1 MDRNE
6 YNFKIEEMRV
16 AVRNKDYER
25 AVQIADSLDYRREK
39 ANDILSLIADAY
51 EMAKQYDKA
60 KQALII
66 AYENTNTGRHLAYRL
81 CLLSA
86 KLQQFD
92 EAEEFYQDF
101 IELAPRDN
109 DKYILQYEMQ
119 KEKKA
124 PIEKLIEILEEY
136 IQEDMEEKWAYELA
150 KLYHEAGDEE
160 SCVDMCDEI
169 SLWFAEGKYV
179 NKAMELKK
187 LYRPLTKLQ
196 QERYDN
202 YRLGRK
208 PLQKIEKDERKE
220 NKQAG
225 DIEDNLSI
233 DNAISEDKEEESVS
247 VKITDEVIDERPS
260 IPFMIRKDNF
270 KESIRK
276 LKKPVMES
284 LHKSNDEKKDE
295 GESDKEDPATNKSDN
310 NLTEIKSDEV
320 TLPDNEVVEENK
332 DTFDSKEELNQQN
345 RKIEKEAQKE
355 NKSEQK
361 EPEQKEP
368 FAQQNNPDVQEIFV
382 KQNDPEMHE
391 ITFEDEFEKDELNLE
406 SEENSEVK
414 ENSESEENP
423 EVSENPESE
432 ENLESKE
439 NEFIVDEA
447 NIEESSKEKSDYS
460 AKETTDESDDKLDAE
475 KIAVESNSTEN
486 NVDKETETIL
496 DGNDNVDAIQGND
509 SDEQSLSEEDNA
521 SNNESVT
528 DDEEEDQIVKKQ
540 NTGQL
545 SIEEVLHKLQD
556 RGILK
561 ADTVE
566 KAVKALDEAENI
578 VEKTEE
584 DFEKINPDYKR
595 IQSIHE
601 GLGIDEEGNE
611 QEIEETETNNQDN
624 EQYFDEIEISNQGKE
639 IQHAGVSEFEN
650 PTHDKEL
657 GADHEKE
664 LDMVQRG
671 LESFAAEA
679 AADVFVPDV
688 DTDVIEEEIKFQTG
702 EISFGTMDLNE
713 IVNQS
718 AASERHTEKRINV
731 SSNDISDTVQLEK
744 HTSSI
749 PNMDNEMTEITMD
762 PIDFEK
768 TDNIEKSP
776 ETNEIPNF
784 DMEALEI
791 SEIEN
796 EAKATPNTDMET
808 LGDEEAVGETK
819 AIPNIDIE
827 ALEDEEAAGETKAIP
842 NIDIEALED
851 TEAAGETKAIPNINI
866 EIMEDTEAVGE
877 TKAIPNIDIEIMED
891 TEATGET
898 KAIPNIEEELEK
910 VAESEQTNVPTLDLE
925 FDMPEIISGTDDS
938 VLGNQLPEEDL
949 VNYDI
954 EETIQYEKEELEELN
969 NIIDSERMMNIEGEP
984 EELSEYEEP
993 EVVTEK
999 LPKKRLSELSADL
1012 EEIFNNDIID
1022 FRDMPAE
1029 ELERERRESILI
1041 SDIDKTMELERP
1053 KSISD
1058 LVKEAKENIISEE
1071 PEVLDEPLE
1080 ETVGEPESDTIDEF
1094 AAEST
1099 EPERESIEKMK
1110 NESTDEL
1117 ENESIEES
1125 EINST
1130 DESENESAETIEDYE
1145 TIDDVEEVEE
1155 SEEEPIEDFEEPE
1168 KDLVEEE
1175 LEEDS
1180 SENLNKYEPEE
1191 TKKSEMENVE
1201 IPELSAEMDKI
1212 AQEIES
1218 MPEIS
1223 IPELD
1228 IPKIEIP
1235 NLDLPDLSDEDALE
1249 LSDLTDVADSKE
1261 DSETKEDSESVDEL
1275 DDNDEVEDSK
1285 LKESLDESEEYV
1297 ESESEENSELDN
1309 EIELEQ
1315 EDDSKSEEDSTV
1327 EEKEEATEEVEPSE
1341 QKSEAAEEVEPSEQ
1355 KSDAVEEGRASEQ
1368 ETEPKSTEKE
1378 SGVKEEKYSLGTKI
1392 VTDED
1397 MKVFANY
1404 TNIEGLDD
1412 TIKYTI
1418 EKLVKEF
1425 VPDGNSSN
1433 GNIAISGDEKSG
1445 KTTLAI
1451 DIIKMVNA
1459 KRGRTGRRI
1468 AKVNAEVLN
1477 RRGFT
1482 AALNKL
1488 MGSDLIVE
1496 KATDLNSEQI
1506 DEIIKSAK
1514 LYTNDMLIVLEGG
1527 TDAMADMFDENEE
1540 LKQIFDYP
1548 ILIKTYNVKEWVA
1561 YGVQYAKDNGFN
1573 INEMG
1578 MLALFKAIDDWYG
1591 TKKEISQ
1598 KDVEQIL
1605 DAAMKRAKHKLG
1617 RKIVGIFKAKDK
1629 DDLQILKEADFNIK

>member
-101 IELAPRDN
+101 VELAPRDN

-119 KEKKA
+119 KAKKA
-124 PIEKLIEILEEY
+124 PIGKLIEILEKY

-160 SCVDMCDEI
+160 NCVDMCDEI

-233 DNAISEDKEEESVS
+233 DNAISEDKEKESVS
-247 VKITDEVIDERPS
+247 VKIADEVIDERPS

-276 LKKPVMES
+276 LKHPVIES
-284 LHKSNDEKKDE
+284 IHKSNDEKKAE
-295 GESDKEDPATNKSDN
+295 GE
-310 NLTEIKSDEV
+310 
-320 TLPDNEVVEENK
+320 
-332 DTFDSKEELNQQN
+332 
-345 RKIEKEAQKE
+345 
-355 NKSEQK
+355 SEQK
-361 EPEQKEP
+361 EL

-382 KQNDPEMHE
+382 EQNDPEMHE
-391 ITFEDEFEKDELNLE
+391 ITFEDEFEKDELELE
-406 SEENSEVK
+406 SE

-423 EVSENPESE
+423 EVNKNLESE

-460 AKETTDESDDKLDAE
+460 AKEATDESDGKLDVE
-475 KIAVESNSTEN
+475 KIAVESDSTEN
-486 NVDKETETIL
+486 NVDKEAETIL
-496 DGNDNVDAIQGND
+496 DGKENVDAIQEND
-509 SDEQSLSEEDNA
+509 SDEKSLSEEDNA
-521 SNNESVT
+521 SNNESIT
-528 DDEEEDQIVKKQ
+528 DDEEDQIVKKQ

-611 QEIEETETNNQDN
+611 QEIEDTETYNYDN

-718 AASERHTEKRINV
+718 AAPERHNEKRINV

-749 PNMDNEMTEITMD
+749 PNMDNEMTEITLD

-784 DMEALEI
+784 DIEALEDT
-791 SEIEN
+791 ETAGET
-796 EAKATPNTDMET
+796 KATPNTDMDT
-808 LGDEEAVGETK
+808 LGNEEVA
-819 AIPNIDIE
+819 
-827 ALEDEEAAGETKAIP
+827 
-842 NIDIEALED
+842 
-851 TEAAGETKAIPNINI
+851 
-866 EIMEDTEAVGE
+866 
-877 TKAIPNIDIEIMED
+877 
-891 TEATGET
+891 GET

-910 VAESEQTNVPTLDLE
+910 AAESEQTNVPTLDLE

-984 EELSEYEEP
+984 EKLPEYEEP

-1058 LVKEAKENIISEE
+1058 LVKEAEENIISEE
-1071 PEVLDEPLE
+1071 PELLDEPLE
-1080 ETVGEPESDTIDEF
+1080 ETVGESESDTIDED
-1094 AAEST
+1094 AVEST
-1099 EPERESIEKMK
+1099 EPEMK
-1110 NESTDEL
+1110 SLGKTENKPVDEL
-1117 ENESIEES
+1117 ENESTEEF

-1130 DESENESAETIEDYE
+1130 DESENEYAETIEDYE
-1145 TIDDVEEVEE
+1145 TIDDVEEVEDSEDEPIEDIEE
-1155 SEEEPIEDFEEPE
+1155 SEDESAEDFEEPKE
-1168 KDLVEEE
+1168 DLVEEE
-1175 LEEDS
+1175 LQEDS
-1180 SENLNKYEPEE
+1180 SENLTKDEPEE

-1201 IPELSAEMDKI
+1201 MLEVSAKMDKI

-1261 DSETKEDSESVDEL
+1261 DSEAKEDSESVDGM

-1285 LKESLDESEEYV
+1285 LKGSLDKSEDYV
-1297 ESESEENSELDN
+1297 ESEPEEVEPA
-1309 EIELEQ
+1309 EQ
-1315 EDDSKSEEDSTV
+1315 ESES
-1327 EEKEEATEEVEPSE
+1327 TEEVEPAE
-1341 QKSEAAEEVEPSEQ
+1341 QE
-1355 KSDAVEEGRASEQ
+1355 SDAVEEGKGSEQ
-1368 ETEPKSTEKE
+1368 ETEQKSAEKE
-1378 SGVKEEKYSLGTKI
+1378 SETKEEKDNSGTKI

-1459 KRGRTGRRI
+1459 KRGRAGRRI

-1514 LYTNDMLIVLEGG
+1514 LYTNDMLIVLEGE

-1605 DAAMKRAKHKLG
+1605 DVAIKRAKHKLG
-1617 RKIVGIFKAKDK
+1617 RKIVGIFKTKDK

>member
-101 IELAPRDN
+101 VELAPRDN

-119 KEKKA
+119 KAKKA
-124 PIEKLIEILEEY
+124 PIGKLIEILEKY

-208 PLQKIEKDERKE
+208 PLQKIEKDDRKE

-247 VKITDEVIDERPS
+247 VKIADEVIDERPS

-276 LKKPVMES
+276 LKHPVIES
-284 LHKSNDEKKDE
+284 IHKSNDEKKAE
-295 GESDKEDPATNKSDN
+295 GES
-310 NLTEIKSDEV
+310 
-320 TLPDNEVVEENK
+320 
-332 DTFDSKEELNQQN
+332 
-345 RKIEKEAQKE
+345 
-355 NKSEQK
+355 
-361 EPEQKEP
+361 EQKEP

-391 ITFEDEFEKDELNLE
+391 ITFEDEFEKDELELE
-406 SEENSEVK
+406 SE

-423 EVSENPESE
+423 EVNKNLESE

-460 AKETTDESDDKLDAE
+460 AKEATDESDGKLDVE
-475 KIAVESNSTEN
+475 KIAVENDSTEN
-486 NVDKETETIL
+486 NVDKEAETIF
-496 DGNDNVDAIQGND
+496 DGKENVDAIQEND
-509 SDEQSLSEEDNA
+509 SDEKSLSEEDNA
-521 SNNESVT
+521 SNNESIT
-528 DDEEEDQIVKKQ
+528 DDEEDQIVKKQ

-601 GLGIDEEGNE
+601 GLGIDEEGHE

-718 AASERHTEKRINV
+718 TAPERHNEKRINV

-749 PNMDNEMTEITMD
+749 PNMDNEMTEITLD

-784 DMEALEI
+784 DIEALEDT
-791 SEIEN
+791 ETAGET
-796 EAKATPNTDMET
+796 KATPNTDMDT
-808 LGDEEAVGETK
+808 LGNEEAVGETK
-819 AIPNIDIE
+819 VIPNIDIE
-827 ALEDEEAAGETKAIP
+827 ALEDEEVAGETKAVP

-851 TEAAGETKAIPNINI
+851 EEVTGETKATPNTD
-866 EIMEDTEAVGE
+866 MDTLGNEEVA
-877 TKAIPNIDIEIMED
+877 
-891 TEATGET
+891 GET

-910 VAESEQTNVPTLDLE
+910 AAESEQTNVPTLDLE

-984 EELSEYEEP
+984 EELPEYEEP

-1058 LVKEAKENIISEE
+1058 LVKEAEENIISEE
-1071 PEVLDEPLE
+1071 PELLDEPLE
-1080 ETVGEPESDTIDEF
+1080 ETVGESESDTIDED
-1094 AAEST
+1094 AVEST
-1099 EPERESIEKMK
+1099 EPGMESLGKTENKPV
-1110 NESTDEL
+1110 DEL
-1117 ENESIEES
+1117 ENESTEEF

-1145 TIDDVEEVEE
+1145 TIDDVEEVEDSEDEPIEDIEE
-1155 SEEEPIEDFEEPE
+1155 SEDESAEDFEEPKE
-1168 KDLVEEE
+1168 DLVEEE
-1175 LEEDS
+1175 LQEDS
-1180 SENLNKYEPEE
+1180 SENLTKDEPEE

-1201 IPELSAEMDKI
+1201 MPEVSAKMDKI

-1223 IPELD
+1223 IPGLD

-1261 DSETKEDSESVDEL
+1261 DSEAKEDSESVDGL

-1285 LKESLDESEEYV
+1285 LKGSLDKSEDYV
-1297 ESESEENSELDN
+1297 ESEPEEVEPA
-1309 EIELEQ
+1309 EQ
-1315 EDDSKSEEDSTV
+1315 ESES
-1327 EEKEEATEEVEPSE
+1327 TEEVEPAE
-1341 QKSEAAEEVEPSEQ
+1341 QE
-1355 KSDAVEEGRASEQ
+1355 SDAVEEGKDSEQ
-1368 ETEPKSTEKE
+1368 ETEQKSAEKE
-1378 SGVKEEKYSLGTKI
+1378 SETKEEKDNSGTKI

-1459 KRGRTGRRI
+1459 KRGRAGRRI

-1514 LYTNDMLIVLEGG
+1514 LYTNDMLIVLEGE

-1605 DAAMKRAKHKLG
+1605 DAAIKRAKHKLG
-1617 RKIVGIFKAKDK
+1617 RKIVGIFKTKDK

>member
-101 IELAPRDN
+101 VELAPRDN

-119 KEKKA
+119 KAKKA
-124 PIEKLIEILEEY
+124 PIGKLIEILEKY

-160 SCVDMCDEI
+160 NCVDMCDEI

-233 DNAISEDKEEESVS
+233 DNAISEDKEKESVS
-247 VKITDEVIDERPS
+247 VKIADEVIDERPS

-276 LKKPVMES
+276 LKHPVIES
-284 LHKSNDEKKDE
+284 IHKSNDEKKAE
-295 GESDKEDPATNKSDN
+295 GE
-310 NLTEIKSDEV
+310 
-320 TLPDNEVVEENK
+320 
-332 DTFDSKEELNQQN
+332 
-345 RKIEKEAQKE
+345 
-355 NKSEQK
+355 SEQK
-361 EPEQKEP
+361 EL

-382 KQNDPEMHE
+382 EQNDPEMHE
-391 ITFEDEFEKDELNLE
+391 ITFEDEFEKDELELE
-406 SEENSEVK
+406 SE

-423 EVSENPESE
+423 EVNKNLESE

-460 AKETTDESDDKLDAE
+460 AKEATDESDGKLDVE
-475 KIAVESNSTEN
+475 KIAVESDSTEN
-486 NVDKETETIL
+486 NVDKEAETIL
-496 DGNDNVDAIQGND
+496 DGKENVDAIQEND
-509 SDEQSLSEEDNA
+509 SDEKSLSEEDNA
-521 SNNESVT
+521 SNNESIT
-528 DDEEEDQIVKKQ
+528 DDEEDQIVKKQ

-611 QEIEETETNNQDN
+611 QEIEDTETYNYDN

-718 AASERHTEKRINV
+718 AAPERHNEKRINV

-749 PNMDNEMTEITMD
+749 PNMDNEMTEITLD

-784 DMEALEI
+784 DIEALEDT
-791 SEIEN
+791 ETAGET
-796 EAKATPNTDMET
+796 KATPNTDMDT
-808 LGDEEAVGETK
+808 LGNEEAVGETK
-819 AIPNIDIE
+819 VIPNIDIE
-827 ALEDEEAAGETKAIP
+827 ALEDEEVAGETKATP
-842 NIDIEALED
+842 NTDMD
-851 TEAAGETKAIPNINI
+851 TLGNEEVA
-866 EIMEDTEAVGE
+866 
-877 TKAIPNIDIEIMED
+877 
-891 TEATGET
+891 GET

-910 VAESEQTNVPTLDLE
+910 AAESEQTNVPTLDLE

-984 EELSEYEEP
+984 EKLPEYEEP

-1058 LVKEAKENIISEE
+1058 LVKEAEENIISEE
-1071 PEVLDEPLE
+1071 PELLDEPLE
-1080 ETVGEPESDTIDEF
+1080 ETVGESESDTIDED
-1094 AAEST
+1094 AVEST
-1099 EPERESIEKMK
+1099 EPEMESLGKTENKPV
-1110 NESTDEL
+1110 DEL
-1117 ENESIEES
+1117 ENESTEEF

-1130 DESENESAETIEDYE
+1130 DESENESAETIEDSE
-1145 TIDDVEEVEE
+1145 TIDDVEEVEDSEDEPIEDIEE
-1155 SEEEPIEDFEEPE
+1155 SEDESVEDFEEPKE
-1168 KDLVEEE
+1168 DLVEEE
-1175 LEEDS
+1175 LQEDS
-1180 SENLNKYEPEE
+1180 SENLTKDEPEE

-1201 IPELSAEMDKI
+1201 MPEVSAEMDKI

-1261 DSETKEDSESVDEL
+1261 DSEAKEDSESVDGL

-1285 LKESLDESEEYV
+1285 LKGSLDKSEDYV
-1297 ESESEENSELDN
+1297 ESEPEE
-1309 EIELEQ
+1309 
-1315 EDDSKSEEDSTV
+1315 V
-1327 EEKEEATEEVEPSE
+1327 ETAEKESESTEEVEPAE
-1341 QKSEAAEEVEPSEQ
+1341 QE
-1355 KSDAVEEGRASEQ
+1355 SDAVEEGKGSEQ
-1368 ETEPKSTEKE
+1368 ETEQKSAEKE
-1378 SGVKEEKYSLGTKI
+1378 SETKEEKDNSGTKI

-1605 DAAMKRAKHKLG
+1605 DAAIKRAKHKLG

>member
-101 IELAPRDN
+101 VELAPRDN

-119 KEKKA
+119 KAKKA
-124 PIEKLIEILEEY
+124 PIGKLIEILEKY

-160 SCVDMCDEI
+160 NCVDMCDEI

-233 DNAISEDKEEESVS
+233 DNAISEDKEKESVS
-247 VKITDEVIDERPS
+247 VKIADEVIDERPS

-276 LKKPVMES
+276 LKHPVIES
-284 LHKSNDEKKDE
+284 IHKSNDEKKAE
-295 GESDKEDPATNKSDN
+295 GE
-310 NLTEIKSDEV
+310 
-320 TLPDNEVVEENK
+320 
-332 DTFDSKEELNQQN
+332 
-345 RKIEKEAQKE
+345 
-355 NKSEQK
+355 SEQK
-361 EPEQKEP
+361 EL

-382 KQNDPEMHE
+382 EQNDPEMHE
-391 ITFEDEFEKDELNLE
+391 ITFEDEFEKDELELE
-406 SEENSEVK
+406 SE

-423 EVSENPESE
+423 EVNKNLESE

-460 AKETTDESDDKLDAE
+460 AKEATDESDGKLDVE
-475 KIAVESNSTEN
+475 KIAVESDSTEN
-486 NVDKETETIL
+486 NVDKEAETIL
-496 DGNDNVDAIQGND
+496 DGKENVDAIQEND
-509 SDEQSLSEEDNA
+509 SDEKSLSEEDNA
-521 SNNESVT
+521 SNNESIT
-528 DDEEEDQIVKKQ
+528 DDEEDQIVKKQ

-611 QEIEETETNNQDN
+611 QEIEDTETYNYDN

-718 AASERHTEKRINV
+718 AAPERHNEKRINV

-749 PNMDNEMTEITMD
+749 PNMDNEMTEITLD

-784 DMEALEI
+784 DIEALEDT
-791 SEIEN
+791 ETAGET
-796 EAKATPNTDMET
+796 KATPNTDMDT
-808 LGDEEAVGETK
+808 LGNEEAVGETKVIPNIDIEALEDEEVAGETK

-827 ALEDEEAAGETKAIP
+827 ALEDEEVTGETKATP
-842 NIDIEALED
+842 NTDMD
-851 TEAAGETKAIPNINI
+851 TLGNEEVA
-866 EIMEDTEAVGE
+866 
-877 TKAIPNIDIEIMED
+877 
-891 TEATGET
+891 GET

-910 VAESEQTNVPTLDLE
+910 AAESEQTNVPTLDLE

-984 EELSEYEEP
+984 EKLPEYEEP

-1058 LVKEAKENIISEE
+1058 LVKEAEENIISEE
-1071 PEVLDEPLE
+1071 PELLDEPLE
-1080 ETVGEPESDTIDEF
+1080 ETVGESESDTIDED
-1094 AAEST
+1094 AVEST
-1099 EPERESIEKMK
+1099 EPEMK
-1110 NESTDEL
+1110 SLGKTENKPVDEL
-1117 ENESIEES
+1117 ENESTEEF

-1130 DESENESAETIEDYE
+1130 DESENEYAETIEDYE
-1145 TIDDVEEVEE
+1145 TIDDVEEVEDSEDEPIEDIEE
-1155 SEEEPIEDFEEPE
+1155 SEDESAEDFEEPKE
-1168 KDLVEEE
+1168 DLVEEE
-1175 LEEDS
+1175 LQEDS
-1180 SENLNKYEPEE
+1180 SENLTKDEPEE

-1201 IPELSAEMDKI
+1201 MLEVSAEMDKI

-1261 DSETKEDSESVDEL
+1261 DSEAKEDSESVDGM

-1285 LKESLDESEEYV
+1285 LKGSLDKSEDYV
-1297 ESESEENSELDN
+1297 ESEPEEVEPA
-1309 EIELEQ
+1309 EQ
-1315 EDDSKSEEDSTV
+1315 ESES
-1327 EEKEEATEEVEPSE
+1327 TEEVEPAE
-1341 QKSEAAEEVEPSEQ
+1341 QE
-1355 KSDAVEEGRASEQ
+1355 SDAVEEGKGSEQ
-1368 ETEPKSTEKE
+1368 ETEQKSAEKE
-1378 SGVKEEKYSLGTKI
+1378 SETKEEKDNSGTKI

-1468 AKVNAEVLN
+1468 AKVNAEV
-1477 RRGFT
+1477 
-1482 AALNKL
+1482 
-1488 MGSDLIVE
+1488 
-1496 KATDLNSEQI
+1496 
-1506 DEIIKSAK
+1506 
-1514 LYTNDMLIVLEGG
+1514 
-1527 TDAMADMFDENEE
+1527 
-1540 LKQIFDYP
+1540 
-1548 ILIKTYNVKEWVA
+1548 
-1561 YGVQYAKDNGFN
+1561 
-1573 INEMG
+1573 
-1578 MLALFKAIDDWYG
+1578 
-1591 TKKEISQ
+1591 
-1598 KDVEQIL
+1598 
-1605 DAAMKRAKHKLG
+1605 
-1617 RKIVGIFKAKDK
+1617 
-1629 DDLQILKEADFNIK
+1629 

>member
-101 IELAPRDN
+101 VELAPRDN

-119 KEKKA
+119 KAKKA
-124 PIEKLIEILEEY
+124 PIGKLIEILEKY

-208 PLQKIEKDERKE
+208 PLQKIEKDDRKE

-247 VKITDEVIDERPS
+247 VKIADEVIDERPS

-276 LKKPVMES
+276 LKHPVIES
-284 LHKSNDEKKDE
+284 IHKSNDEKKAE
-295 GESDKEDPATNKSDN
+295 GE
-310 NLTEIKSDEV
+310 L
-320 TLPDNEVVEENK
+320 
-332 DTFDSKEELNQQN
+332 
-345 RKIEKEAQKE
+345 
-355 NKSEQK
+355 
-361 EPEQKEP
+361 EQKEP

-391 ITFEDEFEKDELNLE
+391 ITFEDEFEKDELELE
-406 SEENSEVK
+406 SEG
-414 ENSESEENP
+414 NSESEENP
-423 EVSENPESE
+423 EVNKNLESE

-460 AKETTDESDDKLDAE
+460 AKETTDESDGKLDVE
-475 KIAVESNSTEN
+475 KIAVESDSTEN
-486 NVDKETETIL
+486 NVDKEAETIF
-496 DGNDNVDAIQGND
+496 DGKENVDAIQEND
-509 SDEQSLSEEDNA
+509 SDEKSLSEEDNA
-521 SNNESVT
+521 SNNESIT
-528 DDEEEDQIVKKQ
+528 DDEEDQIVKKQ

-584 DFEKINPDYKR
+584 DFGKINPDYKR

-601 GLGIDEEGNE
+601 GLGIDEEGHE

-718 AASERHTEKRINV
+718 TAPERHNEKRINV

-749 PNMDNEMTEITMD
+749 PNMDNEMTEITLD

-776 ETNEIPNF
+776 ETNEIPKF
-784 DMEALEI
+784 DIEALEDT
-791 SEIEN
+791 ETAGET
-796 EAKATPNTDMET
+796 KATPNTDMDT
-808 LGDEEAVGETK
+808 LGNEEAVGETKVIPNIDIEALEDEEVAGETK

-827 ALEDEEAAGETKAIP
+827 ALEDEKVTGETKATP
-842 NIDIEALED
+842 NTDMD
-851 TEAAGETKAIPNINI
+851 TLGNEEVA
-866 EIMEDTEAVGE
+866 
-877 TKAIPNIDIEIMED
+877 
-891 TEATGET
+891 GET

-910 VAESEQTNVPTLDLE
+910 AAESEQTNVPTLDLE

-984 EELSEYEEP
+984 EELPEYEEP

-1058 LVKEAKENIISEE
+1058 LVKEAEENIIFEE
-1071 PEVLDEPLE
+1071 PELLDEPLE
-1080 ETVGEPESDTIDEF
+1080 ETVGESESDTIDED
-1094 AAEST
+1094 AVEST
-1099 EPERESIEKMK
+1099 EPGMESLGKTENKPV
-1110 NESTDEL
+1110 DEL
-1117 ENESIEES
+1117 ENESTEEF

-1145 TIDDVEEVEE
+1145 TIDDVEEVEDSEDEPIEDIEE
-1155 SEEEPIEDFEEPE
+1155 SEDESAEDFEEPKE
-1168 KDLVEEE
+1168 DLVEEE
-1175 LEEDS
+1175 LQEDS
-1180 SENLNKYEPEE
+1180 SENLTKDEPEE

-1201 IPELSAEMDKI
+1201 MPEVSAKMDKI

-1223 IPELD
+1223 IPGLD

-1261 DSETKEDSESVDEL
+1261 DSEAKEDSESVDGL

-1285 LKESLDESEEYV
+1285 LKGSLDKSEDYV
-1297 ESESEENSELDN
+1297 ESEPEEVEPA
-1309 EIELEQ
+1309 EQ
-1315 EDDSKSEEDSTV
+1315 ESES
-1327 EEKEEATEEVEPSE
+1327 TEEVEPAE
-1341 QKSEAAEEVEPSEQ
+1341 QE
-1355 KSDAVEEGRASEQ
+1355 SDAVEEGKDSEQ
-1368 ETEPKSTEKE
+1368 ETEQKSAEKE
-1378 SGVKEEKYSLGTKI
+1378 SETKEEKDNSGTKI

-1459 KRGRTGRRI
+1459 KRGRAGRRI

-1514 LYTNDMLIVLEGG
+1514 LYTNDMLIVLEGE

-1605 DAAMKRAKHKLG
+1605 DVAIKRAKHKLG
-1617 RKIVGIFKAKDK
+1617 RKIVGIFKTKDK

>member
-101 IELAPRDN
+101 VELAPRDN

-119 KEKKA
+119 KAKKA
-124 PIEKLIEILEEY
+124 PIGKLIEILEKY

-160 SCVDMCDEI
+160 NCVDMCDEI

-233 DNAISEDKEEESVS
+233 DNAISEDKEKESVS
-247 VKITDEVIDERPS
+247 VKIADEVIDERPS

-276 LKKPVMES
+276 LKHPVIES
-284 LHKSNDEKKDE
+284 IHKSNDEKKAE
-295 GESDKEDPATNKSDN
+295 GE
-310 NLTEIKSDEV
+310 
-320 TLPDNEVVEENK
+320 
-332 DTFDSKEELNQQN
+332 
-345 RKIEKEAQKE
+345 
-355 NKSEQK
+355 SEQK
-361 EPEQKEP
+361 EL

-382 KQNDPEMHE
+382 EQNDPEMHE
-391 ITFEDEFEKDELNLE
+391 ITFEDEFEKDELELE
-406 SEENSEVK
+406 SE

-423 EVSENPESE
+423 EVNKNLESE

-460 AKETTDESDDKLDAE
+460 AKEATDESDGKLDVE
-475 KIAVESNSTEN
+475 KIAVESDSTEN
-486 NVDKETETIL
+486 NVDKEAETIL
-496 DGNDNVDAIQGND
+496 DGKENVDAIQEND
-509 SDEQSLSEEDNA
+509 SDEKSLSEEDNA
-521 SNNESVT
+521 SNNESIT
-528 DDEEEDQIVKKQ
+528 DDEEDQIVKKQ

-611 QEIEETETNNQDN
+611 QEIEDTETYNYDN

-718 AASERHTEKRINV
+718 AAPERHNEKRINV

-749 PNMDNEMTEITMD
+749 PNMDNEMTEITLD

-784 DMEALEI
+784 DIEALEDT
-791 SEIEN
+791 ETEG
-796 EAKATPNTDMET
+796 ETKATPNTDMDT
-808 LGDEEAVGETK
+808 LGNEEAVGETNEIPNFDIEALEDTETEGETKATPNTDMDTLGNEEAVGETK
-819 AIPNIDIE
+819 VIPNIDIE
-827 ALEDEEAAGETKAIP
+827 ALEDEEVA
-842 NIDIEALED
+842 
-851 TEAAGETKAIPNINI
+851 
-866 EIMEDTEAVGE
+866 
-877 TKAIPNIDIEIMED
+877 
-891 TEATGET
+891 GET

-910 VAESEQTNVPTLDLE
+910 AAESEQTNVPTLDLE

-984 EELSEYEEP
+984 EELPEYEEP

-1058 LVKEAKENIISEE
+1058 LVKEAEENIISEE
-1071 PEVLDEPLE
+1071 PELLDEPLE
-1080 ETVGEPESDTIDEF
+1080 ETVGESESDTIDED
-1094 AAEST
+1094 AVEST
-1099 EPERESIEKMK
+1099 EPEMESLGKTENKPV
-1110 NESTDEL
+1110 DEL
-1117 ENESIEES
+1117 ENESTEEF

-1145 TIDDVEEVEE
+1145 TIDDVEEVED
-1155 SEEEPIEDFEEPE
+1155 SEDEPIEDIEELEDESAEDFEEPKE
-1168 KDLVEEE
+1168 DLVEEE
-1175 LEEDS
+1175 LQEDS
-1180 SENLNKYEPEE
+1180 SENLTKDEPEE

-1201 IPELSAEMDKI
+1201 MPEVSAKMDKI

-1261 DSETKEDSESVDEL
+1261 DSEAKEDSESVDGL

-1285 LKESLDESEEYV
+1285 LKGSLDKSEDYV
-1297 ESESEENSELDN
+1297 ESEPEEVEPA
-1309 EIELEQ
+1309 EQ
-1315 EDDSKSEEDSTV
+1315 ESES
-1327 EEKEEATEEVEPSE
+1327 TEEVEPAE
-1341 QKSEAAEEVEPSEQ
+1341 QE
-1355 KSDAVEEGRASEQ
+1355 SDAVEEGKDSEQ
-1368 ETEPKSTEKE
+1368 ETEQKSAEKE
-1378 SGVKEEKYSLGTKI
+1378 SETKEEKDNSGTKI

-1459 KRGRTGRRI
+1459 KRGRAGRRI

-1514 LYTNDMLIVLEGG
+1514 LYTNDMLIVLEGE

-1605 DAAMKRAKHKLG
+1605 DAAIKRAKHKLG

>member
-1 MDRNE
+1 M
-6 YNFKIEEMRV
+6 
-16 AVRNKDYER
+16 
-25 AVQIADSLDYRREK
+25 
-39 ANDILSLIADAY
+39 
-51 EMAKQYDKA
+51 
-60 KQALII
+60 
-66 AYENTNTGRHLAYRL
+66 
-81 CLLSA
+81 
-86 KLQQFD
+86 
-92 EAEEFYQDF
+92 
-101 IELAPRDN
+101 
-109 DKYILQYEMQ
+109 
-119 KEKKA
+119 
-124 PIEKLIEILEEY
+124 
-136 IQEDMEEKWAYELA
+136 
-150 KLYHEAGDEE
+150 
-160 SCVDMCDEI
+160 
-169 SLWFAEGKYV
+169 
-179 NKAMELKK
+179 
-187 LYRPLTKLQ
+187 
-196 QERYDN
+196 
-202 YRLGRK
+202 
-208 PLQKIEKDERKE
+208 
-220 NKQAG
+220 
-225 DIEDNLSI
+225 
-233 DNAISEDKEEESVS
+233 
-247 VKITDEVIDERPS
+247 
-260 IPFMIRKDNF
+260 
-270 KESIRK
+270 
-276 LKKPVMES
+276 
-284 LHKSNDEKKDE
+284 
-295 GESDKEDPATNKSDN
+295 
-310 NLTEIKSDEV
+310 
-320 TLPDNEVVEENK
+320 
-332 DTFDSKEELNQQN
+332 
-345 RKIEKEAQKE
+345 
-355 NKSEQK
+355 
-361 EPEQKEP
+361 
-368 FAQQNNPDVQEIFV
+368 
-382 KQNDPEMHE
+382 
-391 ITFEDEFEKDELNLE
+391 
-406 SEENSEVK
+406 
-414 ENSESEENP
+414 
-423 EVSENPESE
+423 ESE

-460 AKETTDESDDKLDAE
+460 AKEATDESDGKLDVE
-475 KIAVESNSTEN
+475 KIAVENDSTEN
-486 NVDKETETIL
+486 NVDKEAETIF
-496 DGNDNVDAIQGND
+496 DGKENVDAIQEND
-509 SDEQSLSEEDNA
+509 SDEKSLSEEDNA
-521 SNNESVT
+521 SNNESIT
-528 DDEEEDQIVKKQ
+528 DDEEDQIVKKQ

-601 GLGIDEEGNE
+601 GLGIDEEGHE

-718 AASERHTEKRINV
+718 TAPERHNEKRINV

-749 PNMDNEMTEITMD
+749 PNMDNEMTEITLD

-784 DMEALEI
+784 DIEALEDT
-791 SEIEN
+791 ETAGET
-796 EAKATPNTDMET
+796 KATPNTDMDT
-808 LGDEEAVGETK
+808 LGNEEVA
-819 AIPNIDIE
+819 
-827 ALEDEEAAGETKAIP
+827 
-842 NIDIEALED
+842 
-851 TEAAGETKAIPNINI
+851 
-866 EIMEDTEAVGE
+866 
-877 TKAIPNIDIEIMED
+877 
-891 TEATGET
+891 GET

-910 VAESEQTNVPTLDLE
+910 AAESEQTNVPTLDLE

-984 EELSEYEEP
+984 EELPEYEEP

-1058 LVKEAKENIISEE
+1058 LVKEAEENIISEE
-1071 PEVLDEPLE
+1071 PELLDEPLE
-1080 ETVGEPESDTIDEF
+1080 ETVGESESDTIDED
-1094 AAEST
+1094 AVEST
-1099 EPERESIEKMK
+1099 EPGMESLGKTENKPV
-1110 NESTDEL
+1110 DEL
-1117 ENESIEES
+1117 ENESTEEF

-1145 TIDDVEEVEE
+1145 TIDDVEEVEDSEDEPIEDIEE
-1155 SEEEPIEDFEEPE
+1155 SEDESAEDFEEPKE
-1168 KDLVEEE
+1168 DLVEEE
-1175 LEEDS
+1175 LQEDS
-1180 SENLNKYEPEE
+1180 SENLTKDEPEE

-1201 IPELSAEMDKI
+1201 MPEVSAKMAKI

-1223 IPELD
+1223 IPGLD

-1261 DSETKEDSESVDEL
+1261 DSEAKEDSESVDGL

-1285 LKESLDESEEYV
+1285 LKGSLDKSEDYV
-1297 ESESEENSELDN
+1297 ESEPEEVEPA
-1309 EIELEQ
+1309 EQ
-1315 EDDSKSEEDSTV
+1315 ESES
-1327 EEKEEATEEVEPSE
+1327 TEEVEPAE
-1341 QKSEAAEEVEPSEQ
+1341 QE
-1355 KSDAVEEGRASEQ
+1355 SDAVEEGKDSEQ
-1368 ETEPKSTEKE
+1368 ETEQKSAEKE
-1378 SGVKEEKYSLGTKI
+1378 SETKEEKDNSGTKI

-1459 KRGRTGRRI
+1459 KRGRAGRRI

-1514 LYTNDMLIVLEGG
+1514 LYTNDMLIVLEGE

-1605 DAAMKRAKHKLG
+1605 DAAIKRAKHKLG
-1617 RKIVGIFKAKDK
+1617 RKIVGIFKTKDK

>member
-101 IELAPRDN
+101 VELAPRDN

-119 KEKKA
+119 KAKKA
-124 PIEKLIEILEEY
+124 PIGKLIEILEKY

-160 SCVDMCDEI
+160 NCVDMCDEI

-233 DNAISEDKEEESVS
+233 DNAISEDKEKESVS
-247 VKITDEVIDERPS
+247 VKIADEVIDERPS

-276 LKKPVMES
+276 LKHPVIES
-284 LHKSNDEKKDE
+284 IHKSNDEKKAE
-295 GESDKEDPATNKSDN
+295 GE
-310 NLTEIKSDEV
+310 
-320 TLPDNEVVEENK
+320 
-332 DTFDSKEELNQQN
+332 
-345 RKIEKEAQKE
+345 
-355 NKSEQK
+355 SEQK
-361 EPEQKEP
+361 EL

-382 KQNDPEMHE
+382 EQNDPEMHE
-391 ITFEDEFEKDELNLE
+391 ITFEDEFEKDELELE
-406 SEENSEVK
+406 SE

-423 EVSENPESE
+423 EVNKNLESE

-460 AKETTDESDDKLDAE
+460 AKEATDESDGKLDVE
-475 KIAVESNSTEN
+475 KIAVESDSTEN
-486 NVDKETETIL
+486 NVDKEAETIL
-496 DGNDNVDAIQGND
+496 DGKENVDAIQEND
-509 SDEQSLSEEDNA
+509 SDEKSLSEEDNA
-521 SNNESVT
+521 SNNESIT
-528 DDEEEDQIVKKQ
+528 DDEEDQIVKKQ

-611 QEIEETETNNQDN
+611 QEIEDTETYNYDN

-718 AASERHTEKRINV
+718 AAPERHNEKRINV

-749 PNMDNEMTEITMD
+749 PNMDNEMTEITLD

-784 DMEALEI
+784 DIEALEDT
-791 SEIEN
+791 ETAGET
-796 EAKATPNTDMET
+796 KATPNTDMDT
-808 LGDEEAVGETK
+808 LGNEEAVGETK
-819 AIPNIDIE
+819 VIPNIDIE
-827 ALEDEEAAGETKAIP
+827 ALEDEEVTGETKATP
-842 NIDIEALED
+842 NTDMD
-851 TEAAGETKAIPNINI
+851 TLGNEEVA
-866 EIMEDTEAVGE
+866 
-877 TKAIPNIDIEIMED
+877 
-891 TEATGET
+891 GET

-910 VAESEQTNVPTLDLE
+910 AAESEQTNVPTLDLE

-984 EELSEYEEP
+984 EKLPEYEEP

-1058 LVKEAKENIISEE
+1058 LVKEAEENIISEE
-1071 PEVLDEPLE
+1071 PELLDEPLE
-1080 ETVGEPESDTIDEF
+1080 ETVGESESDTIDED
-1094 AAEST
+1094 AVEST
-1099 EPERESIEKMK
+1099 EPEMK
-1110 NESTDEL
+1110 SLGKTENKPVDEL
-1117 ENESIEES
+1117 ENESTEEF

-1130 DESENESAETIEDYE
+1130 DESENEYAETIEDYE
-1145 TIDDVEEVEE
+1145 TIDDVEEVEDSEDEPIEDIEE
-1155 SEEEPIEDFEEPE
+1155 SEDESAEDFEEPKE
-1168 KDLVEEE
+1168 DLVEEE
-1175 LEEDS
+1175 LQEDS
-1180 SENLNKYEPEE
+1180 SENLTKDEPEE

-1201 IPELSAEMDKI
+1201 MLEVSAKMDKI

-1261 DSETKEDSESVDEL
+1261 DSEAKEDSESVDGM

-1285 LKESLDESEEYV
+1285 LKGSLDKSEDYV
-1297 ESESEENSELDN
+1297 ESEPEEVEPA
-1309 EIELEQ
+1309 EQ
-1315 EDDSKSEEDSTV
+1315 ESES
-1327 EEKEEATEEVEPSE
+1327 TEEVEPAE
-1341 QKSEAAEEVEPSEQ
+1341 QE
-1355 KSDAVEEGRASEQ
+1355 SDAVEEGKGSEQ
-1368 ETEPKSTEKE
+1368 ETEQKSAEKE
-1378 SGVKEEKYSLGTKI
+1378 SETKEEKDNSGTKI

-1459 KRGRTGRRI
+1459 KRGRAGRRI

-1514 LYTNDMLIVLEGG
+1514 LYTNDMLIVLEGE

-1605 DAAMKRAKHKLG
+1605 DAAIKRAKHKLG
-1617 RKIVGIFKAKDK
+1617 RKIVGIFKTKDK

>member
-101 IELAPRDN
+101 VELAPRDN

-119 KEKKA
+119 KAKKA
-124 PIEKLIEILEEY
+124 PIGKLIEILEKY

-160 SCVDMCDEI
+160 NCVDMCDEI

-233 DNAISEDKEEESVS
+233 DNAISEDKEKESVS
-247 VKITDEVIDERPS
+247 VKIADEVIDERPS

-276 LKKPVMES
+276 LKHPVIES
-284 LHKSNDEKKDE
+284 IHKSNDEKKAE
-295 GESDKEDPATNKSDN
+295 GE
-310 NLTEIKSDEV
+310 
-320 TLPDNEVVEENK
+320 
-332 DTFDSKEELNQQN
+332 
-345 RKIEKEAQKE
+345 
-355 NKSEQK
+355 SEQK
-361 EPEQKEP
+361 EL

-382 KQNDPEMHE
+382 EQNDPEMHE
-391 ITFEDEFEKDELNLE
+391 ITFEDEFEKDELELE
-406 SEENSEVK
+406 SE

-423 EVSENPESE
+423 EVNKNLESE

-460 AKETTDESDDKLDAE
+460 AKEATDESDGKLDVE
-475 KIAVESNSTEN
+475 KIAVESDSTEN
-486 NVDKETETIL
+486 NVDKEAETIL
-496 DGNDNVDAIQGND
+496 DGKENVDAIQEND
-509 SDEQSLSEEDNA
+509 SDEKSLSEEDNA
-521 SNNESVT
+521 SNNESIT
-528 DDEEEDQIVKKQ
+528 DDEEDQIVKKQ

-611 QEIEETETNNQDN
+611 QEIEDTETYNYDN

-718 AASERHTEKRINV
+718 AAPERHNEKRINV

-749 PNMDNEMTEITMD
+749 PNMDNEMTEITLD

-784 DMEALEI
+784 DIEALEDT
-791 SEIEN
+791 ETAGET
-796 EAKATPNTDMET
+796 KATPNTDMDT
-808 LGDEEAVGETK
+808 LGNEEAVGETKVIPNIDIEALEDEEVAGETK

-827 ALEDEEAAGETKAIP
+827 ALEDEEVTGETKATP
-842 NIDIEALED
+842 NTDMD
-851 TEAAGETKAIPNINI
+851 TLGNEEVA
-866 EIMEDTEAVGE
+866 
-877 TKAIPNIDIEIMED
+877 
-891 TEATGET
+891 GET

-910 VAESEQTNVPTLDLE
+910 AAESEQTNVPTLDLE

-984 EELSEYEEP
+984 EKLPEYEEP

-1058 LVKEAKENIISEE
+1058 LVKEAEENIISEE
-1071 PEVLDEPLE
+1071 PELLDEPLE
-1080 ETVGEPESDTIDEF
+1080 ETVGESESDTIDED
-1094 AAEST
+1094 AVEST
-1099 EPERESIEKMK
+1099 EPEMK
-1110 NESTDEL
+1110 SLGKTENKPVDEL
-1117 ENESIEES
+1117 ENESTEEF

-1130 DESENESAETIEDYE
+1130 DESENEYAETIEDYE
-1145 TIDDVEEVEE
+1145 TIDDVEEVEDSEDEPIEDIEE
-1155 SEEEPIEDFEEPE
+1155 SEDESAEDFEEPKE
-1168 KDLVEEE
+1168 DLVEEE
-1175 LEEDS
+1175 LQEDS
-1180 SENLNKYEPEE
+1180 SENLTKDEPEE

-1201 IPELSAEMDKI
+1201 MLEVSAEMDKI

-1261 DSETKEDSESVDEL
+1261 DSEAKEDSESVDGM

-1285 LKESLDESEEYV
+1285 LKGSLDKSEDYV
-1297 ESESEENSELDN
+1297 ESEPEEVEPA
-1309 EIELEQ
+1309 EQ
-1315 EDDSKSEEDSTV
+1315 ESES
-1327 EEKEEATEEVEPSE
+1327 TEEVEPAE
-1341 QKSEAAEEVEPSEQ
+1341 QE
-1355 KSDAVEEGRASEQ
+1355 SDAVEEGKGSEQ
-1368 ETEPKSTEKE
+1368 ETEQKSAEKE
-1378 SGVKEEKYSLGTKI
+1378 SETKEEKDNSGTKI

-1514 LYTNDMLIVLEGG
+1514 LYTNDMLIVLEGE

-1605 DAAMKRAKHKLG
+1605 DAAIKRAKHKLG
-1617 RKIVGIFKAKDK
+1617 RKIVGIFKTKDK

>member
-101 IELAPRDN
+101 VELAPRDN

-119 KEKKA
+119 KAKKA
-124 PIEKLIEILEEY
+124 PIGKLIEILEKY

-160 SCVDMCDEI
+160 NCVDMCDEI

-233 DNAISEDKEEESVS
+233 DNAISEDKEKESVS
-247 VKITDEVIDERPS
+247 VKIADEVIDERPS

-276 LKKPVMES
+276 LKHPVIES
-284 LHKSNDEKKDE
+284 IHKSNDEKKAE
-295 GESDKEDPATNKSDN
+295 GE
-310 NLTEIKSDEV
+310 
-320 TLPDNEVVEENK
+320 
-332 DTFDSKEELNQQN
+332 
-345 RKIEKEAQKE
+345 
-355 NKSEQK
+355 SEQK
-361 EPEQKEP
+361 EL

-382 KQNDPEMHE
+382 EQNDPEMHE
-391 ITFEDEFEKDELNLE
+391 ITFEDEFEKDELELE
-406 SEENSEVK
+406 SE

-423 EVSENPESE
+423 EVNKNLESE

-460 AKETTDESDDKLDAE
+460 AKEATDESDGKLDVE
-475 KIAVESNSTEN
+475 KIAVESDSTEN
-486 NVDKETETIL
+486 NVDKEAETIL
-496 DGNDNVDAIQGND
+496 DGKENVDAIQEND
-509 SDEQSLSEEDNA
+509 SDEKSLSEEDNA
-521 SNNESVT
+521 SNNESIT
-528 DDEEEDQIVKKQ
+528 DDEEDQIVKKQ

-611 QEIEETETNNQDN
+611 QEIEDTETYNYDN

-718 AASERHTEKRINV
+718 AAPERHNEKRINV

-749 PNMDNEMTEITMD
+749 PNMDNEMTEITLD

-784 DMEALEI
+784 DIEALEDT
-791 SEIEN
+791 ETAGET
-796 EAKATPNTDMET
+796 KATPNTDMDT
-808 LGDEEAVGETK
+808 LGNEEAVGETK
-819 AIPNIDIE
+819 VIPNIDIE
-827 ALEDEEAAGETKAIP
+827 ALEDEEVA
-842 NIDIEALED
+842 
-851 TEAAGETKAIPNINI
+851 
-866 EIMEDTEAVGE
+866 
-877 TKAIPNIDIEIMED
+877 
-891 TEATGET
+891 GET

-910 VAESEQTNVPTLDLE
+910 AAESEQTNVPTLDLE

-984 EELSEYEEP
+984 EELPEYEEP

-1058 LVKEAKENIISEE
+1058 LVKEAEENIISEE
-1071 PEVLDEPLE
+1071 PELLDEPLE
-1080 ETVGEPESDTIDEF
+1080 ETVGESESDTIDED
-1094 AAEST
+1094 AVEST
-1099 EPERESIEKMK
+1099 EPEMESLGKTENKPV
-1110 NESTDEL
+1110 DEL
-1117 ENESIEES
+1117 ENESTEEF

-1145 TIDDVEEVEE
+1145 TIDDVEEVEDSEDEPIEDIEE
-1155 SEEEPIEDFEEPE
+1155 SEDESAEDFEEPKE
-1168 KDLVEEE
+1168 DLVEEE
-1175 LEEDS
+1175 LQEDS
-1180 SENLNKYEPEE
+1180 SENLTKDEPEE

-1201 IPELSAEMDKI
+1201 MPEVSAKMDKI

-1261 DSETKEDSESVDEL
+1261 DSEAKEDSESVDGL

-1285 LKESLDESEEYV
+1285 LKGSLDKSEDYV
-1297 ESESEENSELDN
+1297 ESEPEEVEPA
-1309 EIELEQ
+1309 EQ
-1315 EDDSKSEEDSTV
+1315 ESES
-1327 EEKEEATEEVEPSE
+1327 TEEVEPAE
-1341 QKSEAAEEVEPSEQ
+1341 QE
-1355 KSDAVEEGRASEQ
+1355 SDAVEEGKDSEQ
-1368 ETEPKSTEKE
+1368 ETEQKSAEKE
-1378 SGVKEEKYSLGTKI
+1378 SETKEEKDNSGTKI

-1459 KRGRTGRRI
+1459 KRGRAGRRI

-1514 LYTNDMLIVLEGG
+1514 LYTNDMLIVLEGE

-1605 DAAMKRAKHKLG
+1605 DAKHKLG
-1617 RKIVGIFKAKDK
+1617 RKIVGIFKTKDK

>member
-101 IELAPRDN
+101 VELAPRDN

-119 KEKKA
+119 KAKKA
-124 PIEKLIEILEEY
+124 PIGKLIEILEKY

-160 SCVDMCDEI
+160 NCVDMCDEI

-233 DNAISEDKEEESVS
+233 DNAISEDKEKESVS
-247 VKITDEVIDERPS
+247 VKIADEVIDERPS

-276 LKKPVMES
+276 LKHPVIES
-284 LHKSNDEKKDE
+284 IHKSNDEKKAE
-295 GESDKEDPATNKSDN
+295 GE
-310 NLTEIKSDEV
+310 
-320 TLPDNEVVEENK
+320 
-332 DTFDSKEELNQQN
+332 
-345 RKIEKEAQKE
+345 
-355 NKSEQK
+355 SEQK
-361 EPEQKEP
+361 EL

-382 KQNDPEMHE
+382 EQNDPEMHE
-391 ITFEDEFEKDELNLE
+391 ITFEDEFEKDELELE
-406 SEENSEVK
+406 SE

-423 EVSENPESE
+423 EVNKNLESE

-460 AKETTDESDDKLDAE
+460 AKEATDESDGKLDVE
-475 KIAVESNSTEN
+475 KIAVESDSTEN
-486 NVDKETETIL
+486 NVDKEAETIL
-496 DGNDNVDAIQGND
+496 DGKENVDAIQEND
-509 SDEQSLSEEDNA
+509 SDEKSLSEEDNA
-521 SNNESVT
+521 SNNESIT
-528 DDEEEDQIVKKQ
+528 DDEEDQIVKKQ

-611 QEIEETETNNQDN
+611 QEIEDTETYNYDN

-718 AASERHTEKRINV
+718 AAPERHNEKRINV

-749 PNMDNEMTEITMD
+749 PNMDNEMTEITLD

-784 DMEALEI
+784 DIEALEDT
-791 SEIEN
+791 ETAGET
-796 EAKATPNTDMET
+796 KATPNTDMDT
-808 LGDEEAVGETK
+808 LGNEEVA
-819 AIPNIDIE
+819 
-827 ALEDEEAAGETKAIP
+827 
-842 NIDIEALED
+842 
-851 TEAAGETKAIPNINI
+851 
-866 EIMEDTEAVGE
+866 
-877 TKAIPNIDIEIMED
+877 
-891 TEATGET
+891 GET

-910 VAESEQTNVPTLDLE
+910 AAESEQTNVPTLDLE

-984 EELSEYEEP
+984 EELPEYEEP

-1058 LVKEAKENIISEE
+1058 LVKEAEENIISEE
-1071 PEVLDEPLE
+1071 PELLDEPLE
-1080 ETVGEPESDTIDEF
+1080 ETVGESESDTIDED
-1094 AAEST
+1094 AVEST
-1099 EPERESIEKMK
+1099 EPGMESLGKTENKPV
-1110 NESTDEL
+1110 DEL
-1117 ENESIEES
+1117 ENESTEEF

-1145 TIDDVEEVEE
+1145 TIDDVEEVEDSEDEPIEDIEE
-1155 SEEEPIEDFEEPE
+1155 SEDESAEDFEEPKE
-1168 KDLVEEE
+1168 DLVEEE
-1175 LEEDS
+1175 LQEDS
-1180 SENLNKYEPEE
+1180 SENLTKDEPEE

-1201 IPELSAEMDKI
+1201 MPEVSAKMDKI

-1223 IPELD
+1223 IPGLD

-1261 DSETKEDSESVDEL
+1261 DSEAKEDSESVDGL

-1285 LKESLDESEEYV
+1285 LKGSLDKSEDYV
-1297 ESESEENSELDN
+1297 ESEPEEVEPA
-1309 EIELEQ
+1309 EQ
-1315 EDDSKSEEDSTV
+1315 ESES
-1327 EEKEEATEEVEPSE
+1327 TEEVEPAE
-1341 QKSEAAEEVEPSEQ
+1341 QE
-1355 KSDAVEEGRASEQ
+1355 SDAVEEGKDSEQ
-1368 ETEPKSTEKE
+1368 ETEQKSAEKE
-1378 SGVKEEKYSLGTKI
+1378 SETKEEKDNSGTKI

-1459 KRGRTGRRI
+1459 KRGRAGRRI

-1514 LYTNDMLIVLEGG
+1514 LYTNDMLIVLEGE

-1605 DAAMKRAKHKLG
+1605 DAAIKRAKHKLG
-1617 RKIVGIFKAKDK
+1617 RKIVGIFKTKDK

>member
-101 IELAPRDN
+101 VELAPRDN

-119 KEKKA
+119 KAKKA
-124 PIEKLIEILEEY
+124 PIGKLIEILEKY

-160 SCVDMCDEI
+160 NCVDMCDEI

-233 DNAISEDKEEESVS
+233 DNAISEDKEKESVS
-247 VKITDEVIDERPS
+247 VKIADEVIDERPS

-276 LKKPVMES
+276 LKHPVIES
-284 LHKSNDEKKDE
+284 IHKSNDEKKAE
-295 GESDKEDPATNKSDN
+295 GE
-310 NLTEIKSDEV
+310 
-320 TLPDNEVVEENK
+320 
-332 DTFDSKEELNQQN
+332 
-345 RKIEKEAQKE
+345 
-355 NKSEQK
+355 SEQK
-361 EPEQKEP
+361 EL

-382 KQNDPEMHE
+382 EQNDPEMHE
-391 ITFEDEFEKDELNLE
+391 ITFEDEFEKDELELE
-406 SEENSEVK
+406 SE

-423 EVSENPESE
+423 EVNKNLESE

-460 AKETTDESDDKLDAE
+460 AKEATDESDGKLDVE
-475 KIAVESNSTEN
+475 KIAVESDSTEN
-486 NVDKETETIL
+486 NVDKEAETIL
-496 DGNDNVDAIQGND
+496 DGKENVDAIQEND
-509 SDEQSLSEEDNA
+509 SDEKSLSEEDNA
-521 SNNESVT
+521 SNNESIT
-528 DDEEEDQIVKKQ
+528 DDEEDQIVKKQ

-611 QEIEETETNNQDN
+611 QEIEDTETYNYDN

-718 AASERHTEKRINV
+718 AAPERHNEKRINV

-749 PNMDNEMTEITMD
+749 PNMDNEMTEITLD

-784 DMEALEI
+784 DIEALEDT
-791 SEIEN
+791 ETAGET
-796 EAKATPNTDMET
+796 KATPNTDMDT
-808 LGDEEAVGETK
+808 LGNEEAVGETK
-819 AIPNIDIE
+819 VIPNIDIE
-827 ALEDEEAAGETKAIP
+827 ALEDEEVA
-842 NIDIEALED
+842 
-851 TEAAGETKAIPNINI
+851 
-866 EIMEDTEAVGE
+866 
-877 TKAIPNIDIEIMED
+877 
-891 TEATGET
+891 GET

-910 VAESEQTNVPTLDLE
+910 AAESEQTNVPTLDLE

-984 EELSEYEEP
+984 EELPEYEEP

-1058 LVKEAKENIISEE
+1058 LVKEAEENIISEE
-1071 PEVLDEPLE
+1071 PELLDEPLE
-1080 ETVGEPESDTIDEF
+1080 ETVGESESDTIDED
-1094 AAEST
+1094 AVEST
-1099 EPERESIEKMK
+1099 EPGMESLGKTENKPV
-1110 NESTDEL
+1110 DEL
-1117 ENESIEES
+1117 ENESTEEF

-1145 TIDDVEEVEE
+1145 TIDDVEEVEDSEDEPIEDIEE
-1155 SEEEPIEDFEEPE
+1155 SEDESAEDFEEPKE
-1168 KDLVEEE
+1168 DLVEEE
-1175 LEEDS
+1175 LQEDS
-1180 SENLNKYEPEE
+1180 SENLTKDEPEE

-1201 IPELSAEMDKI
+1201 MPEVSAKMDKI

-1223 IPELD
+1223 IPGLD

-1261 DSETKEDSESVDEL
+1261 DSEAKEDSESVDGL

-1285 LKESLDESEEYV
+1285 LKGSLDKSEDYV
-1297 ESESEENSELDN
+1297 ESEPEEVEPA
-1309 EIELEQ
+1309 EQ
-1315 EDDSKSEEDSTV
+1315 ESES
-1327 EEKEEATEEVEPSE
+1327 TEEVEPAE
-1341 QKSEAAEEVEPSEQ
+1341 QE
-1355 KSDAVEEGRASEQ
+1355 SDAVEEGKDSEQ
-1368 ETEPKSTEKE
+1368 ETEQKSAEKE
-1378 SGVKEEKYSLGTKI
+1378 SETKEEKDNSGTKI

-1459 KRGRTGRRI
+1459 KRGRAGRRI

-1514 LYTNDMLIVLEGG
+1514 LYTNDMLIVLEGE

-1605 DAAMKRAKHKLG
+1605 DVAIKRAKHKLG
-1617 RKIVGIFKAKDK
+1617 RKIVGIFKTKDK

>member
-101 IELAPRDN
+101 VELAPRDN

-119 KEKKA
+119 KAKKA
-124 PIEKLIEILEEY
+124 PIGKLIEILEKY

-160 SCVDMCDEI
+160 NCVDMCDEI

-233 DNAISEDKEEESVS
+233 DNAISEDKEKESVS
-247 VKITDEVIDERPS
+247 VKIADEVIDERPS

-276 LKKPVMES
+276 LKHPVIES
-284 LHKSNDEKKDE
+284 IHKSNDEKKAE
-295 GESDKEDPATNKSDN
+295 GE
-310 NLTEIKSDEV
+310 
-320 TLPDNEVVEENK
+320 
-332 DTFDSKEELNQQN
+332 
-345 RKIEKEAQKE
+345 
-355 NKSEQK
+355 SEQK
-361 EPEQKEP
+361 EL

-382 KQNDPEMHE
+382 EQNDPEMHE
-391 ITFEDEFEKDELNLE
+391 ITFEDEFEKDELELE
-406 SEENSEVK
+406 SE

-423 EVSENPESE
+423 EVNKNLESE

-460 AKETTDESDDKLDAE
+460 AKEATDESDGKLDVE
-475 KIAVESNSTEN
+475 KIAVESDSTEN
-486 NVDKETETIL
+486 NVDKEAETIL
-496 DGNDNVDAIQGND
+496 DGKENVDAIQEND
-509 SDEQSLSEEDNA
+509 SDEKSLSEEDNA
-521 SNNESVT
+521 SNNESIT
-528 DDEEEDQIVKKQ
+528 DDEEDQIVKKQ

-611 QEIEETETNNQDN
+611 QEIEDTETYNYDN

-718 AASERHTEKRINV
+718 AAPERHNEKRINV

-749 PNMDNEMTEITMD
+749 PNMDNEMTEITLD

-784 DMEALEI
+784 DIEALEDT
-791 SEIEN
+791 ETAGET
-796 EAKATPNTDMET
+796 KATPNTDMDT
-808 LGDEEAVGETK
+808 LGNEEVA
-819 AIPNIDIE
+819 
-827 ALEDEEAAGETKAIP
+827 
-842 NIDIEALED
+842 
-851 TEAAGETKAIPNINI
+851 
-866 EIMEDTEAVGE
+866 
-877 TKAIPNIDIEIMED
+877 
-891 TEATGET
+891 GET

-910 VAESEQTNVPTLDLE
+910 AAESEQTNVPTLDLE

-984 EELSEYEEP
+984 EKLPEYEEP

-1058 LVKEAKENIISEE
+1058 LVKEAEENIISEE
-1071 PEVLDEPLE
+1071 PELLDEPLE
-1080 ETVGEPESDTIDEF
+1080 ETVGESESDTIDED
-1094 AAEST
+1094 AVEST
-1099 EPERESIEKMK
+1099 EPEMK
-1110 NESTDEL
+1110 SLGKTENKPVDEL
-1117 ENESIEES
+1117 ENESTEEF

-1130 DESENESAETIEDYE
+1130 DESENEYAETIEDYE
-1145 TIDDVEEVEE
+1145 TIDDVEEVEDSEDEPIEDIEE
-1155 SEEEPIEDFEEPE
+1155 SEDESAEDFEEPKE
-1168 KDLVEEE
+1168 DLVEEE
-1175 LEEDS
+1175 LQEDS
-1180 SENLNKYEPEE
+1180 SENLTKDEPEE

-1201 IPELSAEMDKI
+1201 MLEVSAKMDKI

-1261 DSETKEDSESVDEL
+1261 DSEAKEDSESVDGM

-1285 LKESLDESEEYV
+1285 LKGSLDKSEDYV
-1297 ESESEENSELDN
+1297 ESEPEEVEPA
-1309 EIELEQ
+1309 EQ
-1315 EDDSKSEEDSTV
+1315 ESES
-1327 EEKEEATEEVEPSE
+1327 TEEVEPAE
-1341 QKSEAAEEVEPSEQ
+1341 QE
-1355 KSDAVEEGRASEQ
+1355 SDAVEEGKGSEQ
-1368 ETEPKSTEKE
+1368 ETEQKSAEKE
-1378 SGVKEEKYSLGTKI
+1378 SETKEEKDNSGTKI

-1459 KRGRTGRRI
+1459 KRGRAGRRI

-1605 DAAMKRAKHKLG
+1605 DAAIKRAKHKLG

>member
-101 IELAPRDN
+101 VELAPRDN

-119 KEKKA
+119 KAKKA
-124 PIEKLIEILEEY
+124 PIGKLIEILEKY

-160 SCVDMCDEI
+160 NCVDMCDEI

-233 DNAISEDKEEESVS
+233 DNAISEDKEKESVS
-247 VKITDEVIDERPS
+247 VKIADEVIDERPS

-276 LKKPVMES
+276 LKHPVIES
-284 LHKSNDEKKDE
+284 IHKSNDEKKAE
-295 GESDKEDPATNKSDN
+295 GE
-310 NLTEIKSDEV
+310 
-320 TLPDNEVVEENK
+320 
-332 DTFDSKEELNQQN
+332 
-345 RKIEKEAQKE
+345 
-355 NKSEQK
+355 SEQK
-361 EPEQKEP
+361 EL

-382 KQNDPEMHE
+382 EQNDPEMHE
-391 ITFEDEFEKDELNLE
+391 ITFEDEFEKDELELE
-406 SEENSEVK
+406 SE

-423 EVSENPESE
+423 EVNKNLESE

-460 AKETTDESDDKLDAE
+460 AKEATDESDGKLDVE
-475 KIAVESNSTEN
+475 KIAVESDSTEN
-486 NVDKETETIL
+486 NVDKEAETIL
-496 DGNDNVDAIQGND
+496 DGKENVDAIQEND
-509 SDEQSLSEEDNA
+509 SDEKSLSEEDNA
-521 SNNESVT
+521 SNNESIT
-528 DDEEEDQIVKKQ
+528 DDEEDQIVKKQ

-611 QEIEETETNNQDN
+611 QEIEDTETYNYDN

-718 AASERHTEKRINV
+718 AAPERHNEKRINV

-749 PNMDNEMTEITMD
+749 PNMDNEMTEITLD

-784 DMEALEI
+784 DIEALEDT
-791 SEIEN
+791 ETAGET
-796 EAKATPNTDMET
+796 KATPNTDMDT
-808 LGDEEAVGETK
+808 LGNEEAVGETK
-819 AIPNIDIE
+819 VIPNIDIE
-827 ALEDEEAAGETKAIP
+827 ALEDEEVA
-842 NIDIEALED
+842 
-851 TEAAGETKAIPNINI
+851 
-866 EIMEDTEAVGE
+866 
-877 TKAIPNIDIEIMED
+877 
-891 TEATGET
+891 GET

-910 VAESEQTNVPTLDLE
+910 AAESEQTNVPTLDLE

-984 EELSEYEEP
+984 EELPEYEEP

-1058 LVKEAKENIISEE
+1058 LVKEAEENIISEG
-1071 PEVLDEPLE
+1071 PELLDEPLE
-1080 ETVGEPESDTIDEF
+1080 ETVGESESDTIDED
-1094 AAEST
+1094 AVEST
-1099 EPERESIEKMK
+1099 EPGMESLGKTENKPV
-1110 NESTDEL
+1110 DEL
-1117 ENESIEES
+1117 ENESTEEF

-1145 TIDDVEEVEE
+1145 TIDDVEEVEDSEDEPIEDIEE
-1155 SEEEPIEDFEEPE
+1155 SEDESAEDFEEPKE
-1168 KDLVEEE
+1168 DLVEEE
-1175 LEEDS
+1175 LQEDS
-1180 SENLNKYEPEE
+1180 SENLTKDEPEE

-1201 IPELSAEMDKI
+1201 MPEVSAKMDKI

-1223 IPELD
+1223 IPGLD

-1261 DSETKEDSESVDEL
+1261 DSEAKEDSESVDGL

-1285 LKESLDESEEYV
+1285 LKGSLDKSEDYV
-1297 ESESEENSELDN
+1297 ESEPEEVEPA
-1309 EIELEQ
+1309 EQ
-1315 EDDSKSEEDSTV
+1315 ESES
-1327 EEKEEATEEVEPSE
+1327 TEEVEPAE
-1341 QKSEAAEEVEPSEQ
+1341 QE
-1355 KSDAVEEGRASEQ
+1355 SDAVEEGKDSEQ
-1368 ETEPKSTEKE
+1368 ETEQKSAEKE
-1378 SGVKEEKYSLGTKI
+1378 SETKEEKDNSGTKI

-1459 KRGRTGRRI
+1459 KRGRAGRRI

-1514 LYTNDMLIVLEGG
+1514 LYTNDMLIVLEGE

-1605 DAAMKRAKHKLG
+1605 DAAIKRAKHKLG
-1617 RKIVGIFKAKDK
+1617 RKIVGIFKTKDK

>member
-101 IELAPRDN
+101 VELAPRDN

-119 KEKKA
+119 KAKKA
-124 PIEKLIEILEEY
+124 PIGKLIEILEKY

-160 SCVDMCDEI
+160 NCVDMCDEI

-233 DNAISEDKEEESVS
+233 DNAISEDKEKESVS
-247 VKITDEVIDERPS
+247 VKIADEVIDERPS

-276 LKKPVMES
+276 LKHPVIES
-284 LHKSNDEKKDE
+284 IHKSNDEKKAE
-295 GESDKEDPATNKSDN
+295 GE
-310 NLTEIKSDEV
+310 
-320 TLPDNEVVEENK
+320 
-332 DTFDSKEELNQQN
+332 
-345 RKIEKEAQKE
+345 
-355 NKSEQK
+355 SEQK
-361 EPEQKEP
+361 EL

-382 KQNDPEMHE
+382 EQNDPEMHE
-391 ITFEDEFEKDELNLE
+391 ITFEDEFEKDELELE
-406 SEENSEVK
+406 SE

-423 EVSENPESE
+423 EVNKNLESE

-460 AKETTDESDDKLDAE
+460 AKEATDESDGKLDVE
-475 KIAVESNSTEN
+475 KIAVESDSTEN
-486 NVDKETETIL
+486 NVDKEAETIL
-496 DGNDNVDAIQGND
+496 DGKENVDAIQEND
-509 SDEQSLSEEDNA
+509 SDEKSLSEEDIG
-521 SNNESVT
+521 SNNESIT
-528 DDEEEDQIVKKQ
+528 DDEEDQIVKKQ

-611 QEIEETETNNQDN
+611 QEIEDTETYNYDN

-671 LESFAAEA
+671 LESFAAES

-718 AASERHTEKRINV
+718 AAPERHNEKRINV

-749 PNMDNEMTEITMD
+749 PNMDNEMTEITLD

-784 DMEALEI
+784 DIEALEDT
-791 SEIEN
+791 ETAGET
-796 EAKATPNTDMET
+796 KATPNTDMDT
-808 LGDEEAVGETK
+808 LG
-819 AIPNIDIE
+819 N
-827 ALEDEEAAGETKAIP
+827 EEAAGETKAIP
-842 NIDIEALED
+842 NI
-851 TEAAGETKAIPNINI
+851 
-866 EIMEDTEAVGE
+866 
-877 TKAIPNIDIEIMED
+877 
-891 TEATGET
+891 
-898 KAIPNIEEELEK
+898 EEE
-910 VAESEQTNVPTLDLE
+910 
-925 FDMPEIISGTDDS
+925 
-938 VLGNQLPEEDL
+938 
-949 VNYDI
+949 
-954 EETIQYEKEELEELN
+954 
-969 NIIDSERMMNIEGEP
+969 R
-984 EELSEYEEP
+984 
-993 EVVTEK
+993 
-999 LPKKRLSELSADL
+999 
-1012 EEIFNNDIID
+1012 
-1022 FRDMPAE
+1022 
-1029 ELERERRESILI
+1029 
-1041 SDIDKTMELERP
+1041 
-1053 KSISD
+1053 
-1058 LVKEAKENIISEE
+1058 
-1071 PEVLDEPLE
+1071 
-1080 ETVGEPESDTIDEF
+1080 
-1094 AAEST
+1094 
-1099 EPERESIEKMK
+1099 
-1110 NESTDEL
+1110 
-1117 ENESIEES
+1117 
-1125 EINST
+1125 
-1130 DESENESAETIEDYE
+1130 
-1145 TIDDVEEVEE
+1145 
-1155 SEEEPIEDFEEPE
+1155 
-1168 KDLVEEE
+1168 
-1175 LEEDS
+1175 
-1180 SENLNKYEPEE
+1180 
-1191 TKKSEMENVE
+1191 
-1201 IPELSAEMDKI
+1201 
-1212 AQEIES
+1212 
-1218 MPEIS
+1218 
-1223 IPELD
+1223 
-1228 IPKIEIP
+1228 
-1235 NLDLPDLSDEDALE
+1235 
-1249 LSDLTDVADSKE
+1249 
-1261 DSETKEDSESVDEL
+1261 
-1275 DDNDEVEDSK
+1275 
-1285 LKESLDESEEYV
+1285 
-1297 ESESEENSELDN
+1297 
-1309 EIELEQ
+1309 
-1315 EDDSKSEEDSTV
+1315 
-1327 EEKEEATEEVEPSE
+1327 
-1341 QKSEAAEEVEPSEQ
+1341 
-1355 KSDAVEEGRASEQ
+1355 
-1368 ETEPKSTEKE
+1368 
-1378 SGVKEEKYSLGTKI
+1378 
-1392 VTDED
+1392 
-1397 MKVFANY
+1397 
-1404 TNIEGLDD
+1404 
-1412 TIKYTI
+1412 
-1418 EKLVKEF
+1418 
-1425 VPDGNSSN
+1425 
-1433 GNIAISGDEKSG
+1433 
-1445 KTTLAI
+1445 
-1451 DIIKMVNA
+1451 
-1459 KRGRTGRRI
+1459 
-1468 AKVNAEVLN
+1468 
-1477 RRGFT
+1477 
-1482 AALNKL
+1482 
-1488 MGSDLIVE
+1488 
-1496 KATDLNSEQI
+1496 
-1506 DEIIKSAK
+1506 
-1514 LYTNDMLIVLEGG
+1514 
-1527 TDAMADMFDENEE
+1527 
-1540 LKQIFDYP
+1540 
-1548 ILIKTYNVKEWVA
+1548 
-1561 YGVQYAKDNGFN
+1561 
-1573 INEMG
+1573 
-1578 MLALFKAIDDWYG
+1578 
-1591 TKKEISQ
+1591 
-1598 KDVEQIL
+1598 
-1605 DAAMKRAKHKLG
+1605 
-1617 RKIVGIFKAKDK
+1617 
-1629 DDLQILKEADFNIK
+1629 

>member
-101 IELAPRDN
+101 VELAPRDN

-119 KEKKA
+119 KAKKA
-124 PIEKLIEILEEY
+124 PIGKLIEILEKY

-233 DNAISEDKEEESVS
+233 DNAISEDKEKESVS
-247 VKITDEVIDERPS
+247 VKIADEVIDERPS

-276 LKKPVMES
+276 LKHPVIES
-284 LHKSNDEKKDE
+284 IHKSNDEKKAE
-295 GESDKEDPATNKSDN
+295 GE
-310 NLTEIKSDEV
+310 
-320 TLPDNEVVEENK
+320 
-332 DTFDSKEELNQQN
+332 
-345 RKIEKEAQKE
+345 
-355 NKSEQK
+355 SEQK
-361 EPEQKEP
+361 EL

-382 KQNDPEMHE
+382 EQNDPEMHE
-391 ITFEDEFEKDELNLE
+391 ITFEDEFEKDELELE
-406 SEENSEVK
+406 SE

-423 EVSENPESE
+423 EVNKNLESEENPEVNKNSESEENPEVNKNLESE

-460 AKETTDESDDKLDAE
+460 AKEATDESDGKLDVE
-475 KIAVESNSTEN
+475 KIAVESDSTEN
-486 NVDKETETIL
+486 NVDKEAETIL
-496 DGNDNVDAIQGND
+496 DGKENVDAIQEND
-509 SDEQSLSEEDNA
+509 SDEKSLSEEDNA
-521 SNNESVT
+521 SNNESIT
-528 DDEEEDQIVKKQ
+528 DDEEDQIVKKQ

-611 QEIEETETNNQDN
+611 QEIEDTETYNYDN

-718 AASERHTEKRINV
+718 AAPERHNEKRINV

-749 PNMDNEMTEITMD
+749 PNMDNEMTEITLD

-784 DMEALEI
+784 DIEALEDT
-791 SEIEN
+791 ETAGET
-796 EAKATPNTDMET
+796 KATPNTDMDT
-808 LGDEEAVGETK
+808 LGNEEAVGETKVIPNIDIEALEDEEVAGETK

-827 ALEDEEAAGETKAIP
+827 ALEDEEVTGETKATP
-842 NIDIEALED
+842 NTDMD
-851 TEAAGETKAIPNINI
+851 TLGNEEVA
-866 EIMEDTEAVGE
+866 
-877 TKAIPNIDIEIMED
+877 
-891 TEATGET
+891 GET

-910 VAESEQTNVPTLDLE
+910 AAESEQTNVPTLDLE

-984 EELSEYEEP
+984 EKLPEYEEP

-1053 KSISD
+1053 KRISD
-1058 LVKEAKENIISEE
+1058 LVKEAEENIISEE
-1071 PEVLDEPLE
+1071 PELLDEPLE
-1080 ETVGEPESDTIDEF
+1080 ETVGESESDTIDED
-1094 AAEST
+1094 AVEST
-1099 EPERESIEKMK
+1099 EPEMK
-1110 NESTDEL
+1110 SLGKTENKPVDEL
-1117 ENESIEES
+1117 ENESTEEF

-1130 DESENESAETIEDYE
+1130 DESENEYAETIEDYE
-1145 TIDDVEEVEE
+1145 TIDDVEEVEDSEDEPIEDIEE
-1155 SEEEPIEDFEEPE
+1155 SEDESAEDFEEPKE
-1168 KDLVEEE
+1168 DLVEEE
-1175 LEEDS
+1175 LQEDS
-1180 SENLNKYEPEE
+1180 SENLTKDEPEE

-1201 IPELSAEMDKI
+1201 MLEVSAEMDKI

-1261 DSETKEDSESVDEL
+1261 DSEAKEDSESVDGM

-1285 LKESLDESEEYV
+1285 LKGSLDKSEDYV
-1297 ESESEENSELDN
+1297 ESEPEEVEPA
-1309 EIELEQ
+1309 EQ
-1315 EDDSKSEEDSTV
+1315 ESES
-1327 EEKEEATEEVEPSE
+1327 TEEVEPAE
-1341 QKSEAAEEVEPSEQ
+1341 QE
-1355 KSDAVEEGRASEQ
+1355 SDAVEEGKGSEQ
-1368 ETEPKSTEKE
+1368 ETEQKSAEKE
-1378 SGVKEEKYSLGTKI
+1378 SETKEEKDNSGTKI

-1514 LYTNDMLIVLEGG
+1514 LYTNDMLIVLEGE

-1605 DAAMKRAKHKLG
+1605 DAAIKRAKHKLG
-1617 RKIVGIFKAKDK
+1617 RKIVGIFKTKDK

>member
-101 IELAPRDN
+101 VELAPRDN

-119 KEKKA
+119 KAKKA
-124 PIEKLIEILEEY
+124 PIGKLIEILEKY

-208 PLQKIEKDERKE
+208 PLQKIEKDDRKE

-247 VKITDEVIDERPS
+247 VKIADEVIDERPS

-276 LKKPVMES
+276 LKHPVIES
-284 LHKSNDEKKDE
+284 IHKSNDEKKAE
-295 GESDKEDPATNKSDN
+295 GE
-310 NLTEIKSDEV
+310 L
-320 TLPDNEVVEENK
+320 
-332 DTFDSKEELNQQN
+332 
-345 RKIEKEAQKE
+345 
-355 NKSEQK
+355 
-361 EPEQKEP
+361 EQKEP

-391 ITFEDEFEKDELNLE
+391 ITFEDEFEKDELELE
-406 SEENSEVK
+406 SEG
-414 ENSESEENP
+414 NSESEENP
-423 EVSENPESE
+423 EVNKNLESE

-460 AKETTDESDDKLDAE
+460 AKEATDESDGKLDVE
-475 KIAVESNSTEN
+475 KIAVESDSTEN
-486 NVDKETETIL
+486 NVDKEAETIL
-496 DGNDNVDAIQGND
+496 DGKENVDAIQEND
-509 SDEQSLSEEDNA
+509 SDEKSLSEEDNA
-521 SNNESVT
+521 SNNESIT
-528 DDEEEDQIVKKQ
+528 DDEEDQIVKKQ

-611 QEIEETETNNQDN
+611 QEIEDTETYNYDN

-718 AASERHTEKRINV
+718 AAPERHNEKRINV

-749 PNMDNEMTEITMD
+749 PNMDNEMTEITLD

-784 DMEALEI
+784 DIEALEDT
-791 SEIEN
+791 ETAGET
-796 EAKATPNTDMET
+796 KATPNTDMDT
-808 LGDEEAVGETK
+808 LGNEEAVGETKVIPNIDIEALEDEEVAGETK

-827 ALEDEEAAGETKAIP
+827 ALEDEEVTGETKATP
-842 NIDIEALED
+842 NTDMD
-851 TEAAGETKAIPNINI
+851 TLGNEEVA
-866 EIMEDTEAVGE
+866 
-877 TKAIPNIDIEIMED
+877 
-891 TEATGET
+891 GET

-910 VAESEQTNVPTLDLE
+910 AAESEQTNVPTLDLE

-984 EELSEYEEP
+984 EKLPEYEEP

-1058 LVKEAKENIISEE
+1058 LVKEAEENIISEE
-1071 PEVLDEPLE
+1071 PELLDEPLE
-1080 ETVGEPESDTIDEF
+1080 ETVGESESDTIDED
-1094 AAEST
+1094 AVEST
-1099 EPERESIEKMK
+1099 DPEMESLGKTENKPV
-1110 NESTDEL
+1110 DEL
-1117 ENESIEES
+1117 ENESTEEF

-1130 DESENESAETIEDYE
+1130 DESENEFAETIEDYE
-1145 TIDDVEEVEE
+1145 TIDDVEEVEDSEDGPIEDIEE
-1155 SEEEPIEDFEEPE
+1155 SEDESVEDFEEPKE
-1168 KDLVEEE
+1168 DLVEEE
-1175 LEEDS
+1175 LQEDS
-1180 SENLNKYEPEE
+1180 SENLTKDEPEE
-1191 TKKSEMENVE
+1191 TKKSDMENVE
-1201 IPELSAEMDKI
+1201 MPEVSAEMDKI

-1261 DSETKEDSESVDEL
+1261 DSESVDGL

-1285 LKESLDESEEYV
+1285 LKGSLDKSEDYV
-1297 ESESEENSELDN
+1297 ESEPEEVEPA
-1309 EIELEQ
+1309 EQ
-1315 EDDSKSEEDSTV
+1315 ESES
-1327 EEKEEATEEVEPSE
+1327 TEEVEPAE
-1341 QKSEAAEEVEPSEQ
+1341 QE
-1355 KSDAVEEGRASEQ
+1355 SDAVEEGKGSEQ
-1368 ETEPKSTEKE
+1368 ETEQKSAEKE
-1378 SGVKEEKYSLGTKI
+1378 SETKEEKDNSGTKI

-1425 VPDGNSSN
+1425 EPDGNSSN

-1514 LYTNDMLIVLEGG
+1514 LYTNDMLIVLEGE

-1605 DAAMKRAKHKLG
+1605 DAAIKRAKHKLG
-1617 RKIVGIFKAKDK
+1617 RKIVGIFKTKDK

>member
-101 IELAPRDN
+101 VELAPRDN

-119 KEKKA
+119 KAKKA
-124 PIEKLIEILEEY
+124 PIGKLIEILEKY

-208 PLQKIEKDERKE
+208 PLQKIEKDDRKE

-247 VKITDEVIDERPS
+247 VKIADEVIDERPS

-276 LKKPVMES
+276 LKHPVIES
-284 LHKSNDEKKDE
+284 IHKSNDEKKAE
-295 GESDKEDPATNKSDN
+295 GE
-310 NLTEIKSDEV
+310 
-320 TLPDNEVVEENK
+320 
-332 DTFDSKEELNQQN
+332 
-345 RKIEKEAQKE
+345 
-355 NKSEQK
+355 SEQK
-361 EPEQKEP
+361 EL
-368 FAQQNNPDVQEIFV
+368 FAQQNNPYVQEIFV
-382 KQNDPEMHE
+382 EQNDPEMHE
-391 ITFEDEFEKDELNLE
+391 ITFEDEFEKDELELE
-406 SEENSEVK
+406 SE

-423 EVSENPESE
+423 EVNKNLESE

-460 AKETTDESDDKLDAE
+460 AKEATDESDGKLDVE
-475 KIAVESNSTEN
+475 KIAVESDSTEN
-486 NVDKETETIL
+486 NVDKEAETIL
-496 DGNDNVDAIQGND
+496 DGKENVDAIQEND
-509 SDEQSLSEEDNA
+509 SDEKSLSEEDNA
-521 SNNESVT
+521 SNNESIT
-528 DDEEEDQIVKKQ
+528 DDEEDQIVKKQ

-611 QEIEETETNNQDN
+611 QEIEDTETYNYDN

-718 AASERHTEKRINV
+718 AAPERHNEKRINV

-749 PNMDNEMTEITMD
+749 PNMDNEMTEITLD

-784 DMEALEI
+784 DIEALEDT
-791 SEIEN
+791 ETAGET
-796 EAKATPNTDMET
+796 KATPNTDMDT
-808 LGDEEAVGETK
+808 LGNEEAVGETK
-819 AIPNIDIE
+819 VIPNIDIE
-827 ALEDEEAAGETKAIP
+827 ALEDEEVA
-842 NIDIEALED
+842 
-851 TEAAGETKAIPNINI
+851 
-866 EIMEDTEAVGE
+866 
-877 TKAIPNIDIEIMED
+877 
-891 TEATGET
+891 GET

-910 VAESEQTNVPTLDLE
+910 AAESEQTNVPTLDLE

-984 EELSEYEEP
+984 EKLPEYEEP

-1058 LVKEAKENIISEE
+1058 LVKEAEENIISEE
-1071 PEVLDEPLE
+1071 PELLDEPLE
-1080 ETVGEPESDTIDEF
+1080 ETVGESESDTIDED
-1094 AAEST
+1094 AVEST
-1099 EPERESIEKMK
+1099 EPEMK
-1110 NESTDEL
+1110 SLGKTENKPVDEL
-1117 ENESIEES
+1117 ENESTEEF

-1130 DESENESAETIEDYE
+1130 DESENEYAETIEDYE
-1145 TIDDVEEVEE
+1145 TIDDVEEVEDSEDEPIEDIEE
-1155 SEEEPIEDFEEPE
+1155 SEDESAEDFEEPKE
-1168 KDLVEEE
+1168 DLVEEE
-1175 LEEDS
+1175 LQEDS
-1180 SENLNKYEPEE
+1180 SENLTKDEPEE

-1201 IPELSAEMDKI
+1201 MPEVSAEMDKI

-1223 IPELD
+1223 IQELD

-1261 DSETKEDSESVDEL
+1261 DSEAKEDSESVDGM

-1285 LKESLDESEEYV
+1285 LKGSLDKSEDYV
-1297 ESESEENSELDN
+1297 ESEPEEVEPA
-1309 EIELEQ
+1309 EQ
-1315 EDDSKSEEDSTV
+1315 ESES
-1327 EEKEEATEEVEPSE
+1327 TEEVEPAE
-1341 QKSEAAEEVEPSEQ
+1341 QE
-1355 KSDAVEEGRASEQ
+1355 SDEVEEGKGSEQ
-1368 ETEPKSTEKE
+1368 ETEQKSAEKE
-1378 SGVKEEKYSLGTKI
+1378 SETKEEKDNSGTKI

-1459 KRGRTGRRI
+1459 KRGRIGRRI

-1605 DAAMKRAKHKLG
+1605 DAAIKRAKHKLG

>member
-101 IELAPRDN
+101 VELAPRDN

-119 KEKKA
+119 KAKKA
-124 PIEKLIEILEEY
+124 PIGKLIEILEKY

-160 SCVDMCDEI
+160 NCVDMCDEI

-233 DNAISEDKEEESVS
+233 DNAISEDKEKESVS
-247 VKITDEVIDERPS
+247 VKIADEVIDERPS

-276 LKKPVMES
+276 LKHPVIES
-284 LHKSNDEKKDE
+284 IHKSNDEKKAE
-295 GESDKEDPATNKSDN
+295 GE
-310 NLTEIKSDEV
+310 
-320 TLPDNEVVEENK
+320 
-332 DTFDSKEELNQQN
+332 
-345 RKIEKEAQKE
+345 
-355 NKSEQK
+355 SEQK
-361 EPEQKEP
+361 EL

-382 KQNDPEMHE
+382 EQNDPEMHE
-391 ITFEDEFEKDELNLE
+391 ITFEDEFEKDELELE
-406 SEENSEVK
+406 SE

-423 EVSENPESE
+423 EVNKNLESE

-460 AKETTDESDDKLDAE
+460 AKEATDESDGKLDVE
-475 KIAVESNSTEN
+475 KIAVESDSTEN
-486 NVDKETETIL
+486 NVDKEAETIL
-496 DGNDNVDAIQGND
+496 DGKENVDAIQEND
-509 SDEQSLSEEDNA
+509 SDEKSLSEEDNA
-521 SNNESVT
+521 SNNESIT
-528 DDEEEDQIVKKQ
+528 DDEEDQIVKKQ

-611 QEIEETETNNQDN
+611 QEIEDTETYNYDN

-718 AASERHTEKRINV
+718 AAPERHNEKRINV

-749 PNMDNEMTEITMD
+749 PNMDNEMTEITLD

-784 DMEALEI
+784 DIEALEDT
-791 SEIEN
+791 ETAGET
-796 EAKATPNTDMET
+796 KATPNTDMDT
-808 LGDEEAVGETK
+808 LGNEEAVGETK
-819 AIPNIDIE
+819 VIPNIDIE
-827 ALEDEEAAGETKAIP
+827 ALEDEEVAGETKAIP
-842 NIDIEALED
+842 NIEIEALED
-851 TEAAGETKAIPNINI
+851 EEVTGETKATPNTD
-866 EIMEDTEAVGE
+866 MDTLGNEEVA
-877 TKAIPNIDIEIMED
+877 
-891 TEATGET
+891 GET

-910 VAESEQTNVPTLDLE
+910 AAESEQTNVPTLDLE

-984 EELSEYEEP
+984 EELPEYEEP

-1058 LVKEAKENIISEE
+1058 LVKEAEENIISEE
-1071 PEVLDEPLE
+1071 PELLDEPLE
-1080 ETVGEPESDTIDEF
+1080 ETVGESESDKIDE
-1094 AAEST
+1094 
-1099 EPERESIEKMK
+1099 
-1110 NESTDEL
+1110 
-1117 ENESIEES
+1117 
-1125 EINST
+1125 
-1130 DESENESAETIEDYE
+1130 
-1145 TIDDVEEVEE
+1145 
-1155 SEEEPIEDFEEPE
+1155 
-1168 KDLVEEE
+1168 
-1175 LEEDS
+1175 
-1180 SENLNKYEPEE
+1180 
-1191 TKKSEMENVE
+1191 
-1201 IPELSAEMDKI
+1201 
-1212 AQEIES
+1212 
-1218 MPEIS
+1218 
-1223 IPELD
+1223 
-1228 IPKIEIP
+1228 
-1235 NLDLPDLSDEDALE
+1235 
-1249 LSDLTDVADSKE
+1249 
-1261 DSETKEDSESVDEL
+1261 
-1275 DDNDEVEDSK
+1275 DEVE
-1285 LKESLDESEEYV
+1285 
-1297 ESESEENSELDN
+1297 
-1309 EIELEQ
+1309 
-1315 EDDSKSEEDSTV
+1315 
-1327 EEKEEATEEVEPSE
+1327 
-1341 QKSEAAEEVEPSEQ
+1341 
-1355 KSDAVEEGRASEQ
+1355 
-1368 ETEPKSTEKE
+1368 
-1378 SGVKEEKYSLGTKI
+1378 
-1392 VTDED
+1392 
-1397 MKVFANY
+1397 
-1404 TNIEGLDD
+1404 
-1412 TIKYTI
+1412 
-1418 EKLVKEF
+1418 
-1425 VPDGNSSN
+1425 
-1433 GNIAISGDEKSG
+1433 
-1445 KTTLAI
+1445 
-1451 DIIKMVNA
+1451 
-1459 KRGRTGRRI
+1459 
-1468 AKVNAEVLN
+1468 
-1477 RRGFT
+1477 
-1482 AALNKL
+1482 
-1488 MGSDLIVE
+1488 
-1496 KATDLNSEQI
+1496 
-1506 DEIIKSAK
+1506 
-1514 LYTNDMLIVLEGG
+1514 
-1527 TDAMADMFDENEE
+1527 
-1540 LKQIFDYP
+1540 
-1548 ILIKTYNVKEWVA
+1548 
-1561 YGVQYAKDNGFN
+1561 
-1573 INEMG
+1573 
-1578 MLALFKAIDDWYG
+1578 
-1591 TKKEISQ
+1591 
-1598 KDVEQIL
+1598 
-1605 DAAMKRAKHKLG
+1605 
-1617 RKIVGIFKAKDK
+1617 
-1629 DDLQILKEADFNIK
+1629 

>member
-101 IELAPRDN
+101 VELAPRDN

-119 KEKKA
+119 KAKKA
-124 PIEKLIEILEEY
+124 PIGKLIEILEKY

-160 SCVDMCDEI
+160 NCVDMCDEI

-233 DNAISEDKEEESVS
+233 DNAISEDKEKESVS
-247 VKITDEVIDERPS
+247 VKIADEVIDERPS

-276 LKKPVMES
+276 LKHPVIES
-284 LHKSNDEKKDE
+284 IHKSNDEKKAE
-295 GESDKEDPATNKSDN
+295 GE
-310 NLTEIKSDEV
+310 
-320 TLPDNEVVEENK
+320 
-332 DTFDSKEELNQQN
+332 
-345 RKIEKEAQKE
+345 
-355 NKSEQK
+355 SEQK
-361 EPEQKEP
+361 EL

-382 KQNDPEMHE
+382 EQNDPEMHE
-391 ITFEDEFEKDELNLE
+391 ITFEDEFEKDELELE
-406 SEENSEVK
+406 SE

-423 EVSENPESE
+423 EVNKNLESE

-460 AKETTDESDDKLDAE
+460 AKEATDESDGKLDVE
-475 KIAVESNSTEN
+475 KIAVESDSTEN
-486 NVDKETETIL
+486 NVDKEAETIF
-496 DGNDNVDAIQGND
+496 DGKENVDAIQEND
-509 SDEQSLSEEDNA
+509 SDEKSLSEEDNA
-521 SNNESVT
+521 SNNESIT
-528 DDEEEDQIVKKQ
+528 DDEEDQIVKKQ

-718 AASERHTEKRINV
+718 AAPERHNEKRINV

-749 PNMDNEMTEITMD
+749 PNMDNEMTEITLD

-768 TDNIEKSP
+768 TDNIEKLP

-784 DMEALEI
+784 DIEALEDT
-791 SEIEN
+791 ETEG
-796 EAKATPNTDMET
+796 ETKATPNTDMDT
-808 LGDEEAVGETK
+808 LGNEEVA
-819 AIPNIDIE
+819 
-827 ALEDEEAAGETKAIP
+827 
-842 NIDIEALED
+842 
-851 TEAAGETKAIPNINI
+851 
-866 EIMEDTEAVGE
+866 
-877 TKAIPNIDIEIMED
+877 
-891 TEATGET
+891 GET

-910 VAESEQTNVPTLDLE
+910 AAESEQTNVPTLDLE

-969 NIIDSERMMNIEGEP
+969 NIIDSERMMNIEGKP
-984 EELSEYEEP
+984 EELPEYEEP

-1058 LVKEAKENIISEE
+1058 LVKEAEENIISEE
-1071 PEVLDEPLE
+1071 PELLDEPLE
-1080 ETVGEPESDTIDEF
+1080 ETVGESESDTIDED
-1094 AAEST
+1094 AVEST
-1099 EPERESIEKMK
+1099 EPEMESLGKTENKPV
-1110 NESTDEL
+1110 DEL
-1117 ENESIEES
+1117 ENESTEEF

-1130 DESENESAETIEDYE
+1130 DESENEYAETIEDYE
-1145 TIDDVEEVEE
+1145 TIDDVEEVEDSEDEHIEDIEE
-1155 SEEEPIEDFEEPE
+1155 SEDESVEDFEELKE
-1168 KDLVEEE
+1168 DLVEEE
-1175 LEEDS
+1175 LQEDS
-1180 SENLNKYEPEE
+1180 SENLTKDEPEE
-1191 TKKSEMENVE
+1191 TKKSKMENVE
-1201 IPELSAEMDKI
+1201 MPEVSAKMDKI

-1261 DSETKEDSESVDEL
+1261 DSESVDGL

-1285 LKESLDESEEYV
+1285 LNGSLDKSEDYV
-1297 ESESEENSELDN
+1297 ESEPEEVEPA
-1309 EIELEQ
+1309 EQ
-1315 EDDSKSEEDSTV
+1315 ESES
-1327 EEKEEATEEVEPSE
+1327 TEEVEPAE
-1341 QKSEAAEEVEPSEQ
+1341 QE
-1355 KSDAVEEGRASEQ
+1355 SDAVEEGKDSEQ
-1368 ETEPKSTEKE
+1368 ETEQKSAEKE
-1378 SGVKEEKYSLGTKI
+1378 SETKEEKDNSGTKI

-1459 KRGRTGRRI
+1459 KRGRAGRRI

-1514 LYTNDMLIVLEGG
+1514 LYTNDMLIVLEGE

-1605 DAAMKRAKHKLG
+1605 DAAIKRAKHKLG
-1617 RKIVGIFKAKDK
+1617 RKIVGIFKTKDK

>member
-101 IELAPRDN
+101 VELAPRDN

-119 KEKKA
+119 KAKKA
-124 PIEKLIEILEEY
+124 PIGKLIEILEKY

-160 SCVDMCDEI
+160 NCVDMCDEI

-233 DNAISEDKEEESVS
+233 DNAISEDKEKESVS
-247 VKITDEVIDERPS
+247 VKIADEVIDERPS

-276 LKKPVMES
+276 LKHPVIES
-284 LHKSNDEKKDE
+284 IHKSNDEKKAE
-295 GESDKEDPATNKSDN
+295 GE
-310 NLTEIKSDEV
+310 
-320 TLPDNEVVEENK
+320 
-332 DTFDSKEELNQQN
+332 
-345 RKIEKEAQKE
+345 
-355 NKSEQK
+355 SEQK
-361 EPEQKEP
+361 EL

-382 KQNDPEMHE
+382 EQNDPEMHE
-391 ITFEDEFEKDELNLE
+391 ITFEDEFEKDELELE
-406 SEENSEVK
+406 SE

-423 EVSENPESE
+423 EVNKNLESE

-460 AKETTDESDDKLDAE
+460 AKEATDESDGKLDVE
-475 KIAVESNSTEN
+475 KIAVESDSTEN
-486 NVDKETETIL
+486 NVDKEAETIL
-496 DGNDNVDAIQGND
+496 DGKENVDAIQEND
-509 SDEQSLSEEDNA
+509 SDEKSLSEEDNA
-521 SNNESVT
+521 SNNESIT
-528 DDEEEDQIVKKQ
+528 DDEEDQIVKKQ

-611 QEIEETETNNQDN
+611 QEIEDTETYNYDN

-718 AASERHTEKRINV
+718 AAPERHNEKRINV

-749 PNMDNEMTEITMD
+749 PNMDNEMTEITLD

-784 DMEALEI
+784 DIEALEDT
-791 SEIEN
+791 ETAGET
-796 EAKATPNTDMET
+796 KATPNTDMDT
-808 LGDEEAVGETK
+808 LGNEEAVGETK
-819 AIPNIDIE
+819 VIPNIDIE
-827 ALEDEEAAGETKAIP
+827 ALEDEEVA
-842 NIDIEALED
+842 
-851 TEAAGETKAIPNINI
+851 
-866 EIMEDTEAVGE
+866 
-877 TKAIPNIDIEIMED
+877 
-891 TEATGET
+891 GET

-910 VAESEQTNVPTLDLE
+910 AAESEQTNVPTLDLE

-984 EELSEYEEP
+984 EELPEYEEP

-1058 LVKEAKENIISEE
+1058 LVKEAEENIISEE
-1071 PEVLDEPLE
+1071 PELLDEPLE
-1080 ETVGEPESDTIDEF
+1080 ETVGESESDTIDED
-1094 AAEST
+1094 AVEST
-1099 EPERESIEKMK
+1099 EPEMESLGKTENKPV
-1110 NESTDEL
+1110 DDL
-1117 ENESIEES
+1117 ENESTEEF

-1130 DESENESAETIEDYE
+1130 DESENEFAETIEDYE
-1145 TIDDVEEVEE
+1145 TIDDVEEVE
-1155 SEEEPIEDFEEPE
+1155 
-1168 KDLVEEE
+1168 
-1175 LEEDS
+1175 DS
-1180 SENLNKYEPEE
+1180 SENLTKDEPEE
-1191 TKKSEMENVE
+1191 TKKSDMENVE
-1201 IPELSAEMDKI
+1201 MPEVSAEMDKI

-1261 DSETKEDSESVDEL
+1261 DSESVDGL

-1285 LKESLDESEEYV
+1285 LKGSLDKSEDYV
-1297 ESESEENSELDN
+1297 ESEP
-1309 EIELEQ
+1309 
-1315 EDDSKSEEDSTV
+1315 
-1327 EEKEEATEEVEPSE
+1327 EEVEPAE
-1341 QKSEAAEEVEPSEQ
+1341 QE
-1355 KSDAVEEGRASEQ
+1355 SDAVEEGKGSEQ
-1368 ETEPKSTEKE
+1368 ETEQKSAEKE
-1378 SGVKEEKYSLGTKI
+1378 SETKEEKDNSGTKI

-1514 LYTNDMLIVLEGG
+1514 LYTNDMLIVLEGE

-1605 DAAMKRAKHKLG
+1605 DAAIKRAKHKLG
-1617 RKIVGIFKAKDK
+1617 RKIVGIFKTKDK

>member
-101 IELAPRDN
+101 VELAPRDN

-119 KEKKA
+119 KAKKA
-124 PIEKLIEILEEY
+124 PIGKLIEILEKY

-160 SCVDMCDEI
+160 NCVDMCDEI

-233 DNAISEDKEEESVS
+233 DNAISEDKEKESVS
-247 VKITDEVIDERPS
+247 VKIADEVIDERPS

-276 LKKPVMES
+276 LKHPVIES
-284 LHKSNDEKKDE
+284 IHKSNDEKKAE
-295 GESDKEDPATNKSDN
+295 GE
-310 NLTEIKSDEV
+310 
-320 TLPDNEVVEENK
+320 
-332 DTFDSKEELNQQN
+332 
-345 RKIEKEAQKE
+345 
-355 NKSEQK
+355 SEQK
-361 EPEQKEP
+361 EL

-382 KQNDPEMHE
+382 EQNDPEMHE
-391 ITFEDEFEKDELNLE
+391 ITFEDEFEKDELELE
-406 SEENSEVK
+406 SE

-423 EVSENPESE
+423 EVNKNLESE

-460 AKETTDESDDKLDAE
+460 AKEATDESDGKLDVE
-475 KIAVESNSTEN
+475 KIAVESDSTEN
-486 NVDKETETIL
+486 NVDKEAETIL
-496 DGNDNVDAIQGND
+496 DGKENVDAIQEND
-509 SDEQSLSEEDNA
+509 SDEKSLSEEDNA
-521 SNNESVT
+521 SNNESIT
-528 DDEEEDQIVKKQ
+528 DDEEDQIVKKQ

-611 QEIEETETNNQDN
+611 QEIEDTETYNYDN

-718 AASERHTEKRINV
+718 AAPERHNEKRINV

-749 PNMDNEMTEITMD
+749 PNMDNEMTEITLD

-784 DMEALEI
+784 DIEALEDT
-791 SEIEN
+791 ETAGET
-796 EAKATPNTDMET
+796 KATPNTDMDT
-808 LGDEEAVGETK
+808 LGNEEAVGETK
-819 AIPNIDIE
+819 VIPNIDIE
-827 ALEDEEAAGETKAIP
+827 ALEDEEVA
-842 NIDIEALED
+842 
-851 TEAAGETKAIPNINI
+851 
-866 EIMEDTEAVGE
+866 
-877 TKAIPNIDIEIMED
+877 
-891 TEATGET
+891 GET

-910 VAESEQTNVPTLDLE
+910 AAESEQTNVPTLDLE

-984 EELSEYEEP
+984 EELPEYEEP

-1058 LVKEAKENIISEE
+1058 LVKEAEENIISEE
-1071 PEVLDEPLE
+1071 PELLDEPLE
-1080 ETVGEPESDTIDEF
+1080 ETVGESESDTIDED
-1094 AAEST
+1094 AVEST
-1099 EPERESIEKMK
+1099 EPEMESLGKTENKPV
-1110 NESTDEL
+1110 DEL
-1117 ENESIEES
+1117 ENESTEEF

-1145 TIDDVEEVEE
+1145 TIDDVEEVEDSEDGPIEDIEE
-1155 SEEEPIEDFEEPE
+1155 SEDESVEDFEEPKE
-1168 KDLVEEE
+1168 DLVEEE
-1175 LEEDS
+1175 LQEDS
-1180 SENLNKYEPEE
+1180 SENLTKDEPEE
-1191 TKKSEMENVE
+1191 TKKSDMENVE
-1201 IPELSAEMDKI
+1201 MPEVSAEMDKI

-1261 DSETKEDSESVDEL
+1261 DSESVDGL

-1285 LKESLDESEEYV
+1285 LKGSLDKSEDYV
-1297 ESESEENSELDN
+1297 ESEPEEVEPA
-1309 EIELEQ
+1309 EQ
-1315 EDDSKSEEDSTV
+1315 ESES
-1327 EEKEEATEEVEPSE
+1327 TEEVEPAE
-1341 QKSEAAEEVEPSEQ
+1341 QE
-1355 KSDAVEEGRASEQ
+1355 SDAVEEGKGSEQ
-1368 ETEPKSTEKE
+1368 ETEQKSAEKE
-1378 SGVKEEKYSLGTKI
+1378 SETKEEKDNSGTKI

-1605 DAAMKRAKHKLG
+1605 DAAIKRAKHKLG

>member
-101 IELAPRDN
+101 VELAPRDN

-119 KEKKA
+119 KAKKA
-124 PIEKLIEILEEY
+124 PIGKLIEILEKY

-160 SCVDMCDEI
+160 NCVDMCDEI

-233 DNAISEDKEEESVS
+233 DNAISEDKEKESVS
-247 VKITDEVIDERPS
+247 VKIADEVIDERPS

-276 LKKPVMES
+276 LKHPVIES
-284 LHKSNDEKKDE
+284 IHKSNDEKKAE
-295 GESDKEDPATNKSDN
+295 GE
-310 NLTEIKSDEV
+310 
-320 TLPDNEVVEENK
+320 
-332 DTFDSKEELNQQN
+332 
-345 RKIEKEAQKE
+345 
-355 NKSEQK
+355 SEQK
-361 EPEQKEP
+361 EL

-382 KQNDPEMHE
+382 EQNDPEMHE
-391 ITFEDEFEKDELNLE
+391 ITFEDEFEKDELELE
-406 SEENSEVK
+406 SE

-423 EVSENPESE
+423 EVNKNLESE

-460 AKETTDESDDKLDAE
+460 AKEATDESDGKLDVE
-475 KIAVESNSTEN
+475 KIAVESDSTEN
-486 NVDKETETIL
+486 NVDKEAETIL
-496 DGNDNVDAIQGND
+496 DGKENVDAIQEND
-509 SDEQSLSEEDNA
+509 SDEKSLSEEDNA
-521 SNNESVT
+521 SNNESIT
-528 DDEEEDQIVKKQ
+528 DDEEDQIVKKQ

-611 QEIEETETNNQDN
+611 QEIEDTETYNYDN

-718 AASERHTEKRINV
+718 AAPERHNEKRINV

-749 PNMDNEMTEITMD
+749 PNMDNEMTEITLD

-784 DMEALEI
+784 DIEALEDT
-791 SEIEN
+791 ETAGET
-796 EAKATPNTDMET
+796 KATPNTDMDT
-808 LGDEEAVGETK
+808 LGNEEAVGETK
-819 AIPNIDIE
+819 VIPNIDIE
-827 ALEDEEAAGETKAIP
+827 ALEDEEVAGETKAIP
-842 NIDIEALED
+842 NIEIEALED
-851 TEAAGETKAIPNINI
+851 EEVTGETKAIPNTD
-866 EIMEDTEAVGE
+866 MDTLGNEEVA
-877 TKAIPNIDIEIMED
+877 
-891 TEATGET
+891 GET

-910 VAESEQTNVPTLDLE
+910 AAESEQTNVPTLDLE

-984 EELSEYEEP
+984 EELPEYEEP

-1058 LVKEAKENIISEE
+1058 LVKEAEENIISEE
-1071 PEVLDEPLE
+1071 PELLDEPLE
-1080 ETVGEPESDTIDEF
+1080 ETVGESESDTIDED
-1094 AAEST
+1094 AVEST
-1099 EPERESIEKMK
+1099 EPGMESLGKTENKPV
-1110 NESTDEL
+1110 DEL
-1117 ENESIEES
+1117 ENESTEEF

-1145 TIDDVEEVEE
+1145 TIDDVEEVEDSEDEPIEDIEE
-1155 SEEEPIEDFEEPE
+1155 SEDESAEDFEEPKE
-1168 KDLVEEE
+1168 DLVEEE
-1175 LEEDS
+1175 LQEDS
-1180 SENLNKYEPEE
+1180 SENLTKDEPEE

-1201 IPELSAEMDKI
+1201 MPEVSAKMDKI

-1223 IPELD
+1223 IPGLD

-1261 DSETKEDSESVDEL
+1261 DSEAKEDSESVDGL

-1285 LKESLDESEEYV
+1285 LKGSLDKSEDYV
-1297 ESESEENSELDN
+1297 ESEPEEVEPA
-1309 EIELEQ
+1309 EQ
-1315 EDDSKSEEDSTV
+1315 ESES
-1327 EEKEEATEEVEPSE
+1327 TEEVEPAE
-1341 QKSEAAEEVEPSEQ
+1341 QE
-1355 KSDAVEEGRASEQ
+1355 SDAVEEGKDSEQ
-1368 ETEPKSTEKE
+1368 ETEQKSAEKE
-1378 SGVKEEKYSLGTKI
+1378 SETKEEKDNSGTKI

-1459 KRGRTGRRI
+1459 KRGRAGRRI

-1514 LYTNDMLIVLEGG
+1514 LYTNDMLIVLEGE

-1605 DAAMKRAKHKLG
+1605 DAAIKRAKHKLG
-1617 RKIVGIFKAKDK
+1617 RKIVGIFKTKDK

>member
-136 IQEDMEEKWAYELA
+136 IQEDMDEKWAYELA

-208 PLQKIEKDERKE
+208 LLQKIEKDDRKE

-545 SIEEVLHKLQD
+545 SIEEVLHKLQN

-749 PNMDNEMTEITMD
+749 PNMDNEMTEITLD

-808 LGDEEAVGETK
+808 LGDEEAVGETR

-984 EELSEYEEP
+984 EELSEYEET

-1058 LVKEAKENIISEE
+1058 LVKEAEENIISEE

-1080 ETVGEPESDTIDEF
+1080 ETVGEPENDTIDEF
-1094 AAEST
+1094 TAEST

-1605 DAAMKRAKHKLG
+1605 DSAIKRAKHKLG

>member
-101 IELAPRDN
+101 VELAPRDN

-119 KEKKA
+119 KAKKA
-124 PIEKLIEILEEY
+124 PIGKLIEILEKY

-208 PLQKIEKDERKE
+208 PLQKIEKDDRKE

-247 VKITDEVIDERPS
+247 VKIADEVIDERPS

-276 LKKPVMES
+276 LKHPVIES
-284 LHKSNDEKKDE
+284 IHKSNDEKKAE
-295 GESDKEDPATNKSDN
+295 GE
-310 NLTEIKSDEV
+310 L
-320 TLPDNEVVEENK
+320 
-332 DTFDSKEELNQQN
+332 
-345 RKIEKEAQKE
+345 
-355 NKSEQK
+355 
-361 EPEQKEP
+361 EQKEP

-391 ITFEDEFEKDELNLE
+391 ITFEDEFEKDELELE
-406 SEENSEVK
+406 SEG
-414 ENSESEENP
+414 NSESEENP
-423 EVSENPESE
+423 EVNKNLESE

-460 AKETTDESDDKLDAE
+460 AKETTDESDGKLDVE
-475 KIAVESNSTEN
+475 KIAVESDSTEN
-486 NVDKETETIL
+486 NVDKEAETIF
-496 DGNDNVDAIQGND
+496 DGKENVDAIQEND
-509 SDEQSLSEEDNA
+509 SDEKSLSEEDNA
-521 SNNESVT
+521 SNNESIT
-528 DDEEEDQIVKKQ
+528 DDEEDQIVKKQ

-601 GLGIDEEGNE
+601 GLGIDEEGHE

-718 AASERHTEKRINV
+718 TAPERHNEKRINV

-749 PNMDNEMTEITMD
+749 PNMDNEMTEITLD

-776 ETNEIPNF
+776 ETNEIPKF
-784 DMEALEI
+784 DIEALEDT
-791 SEIEN
+791 ETAGET
-796 EAKATPNTDMET
+796 KATPNTDMDT
-808 LGDEEAVGETK
+808 LGNEEAVGETK
-819 AIPNIDIE
+819 VIPNIDIE
-827 ALEDEEAAGETKAIP
+827 ALEDEEVAGETKVIP

-851 TEAAGETKAIPNINI
+851 EKVTGETKATPNTD
-866 EIMEDTEAVGE
+866 MDTLGNEEVA
-877 TKAIPNIDIEIMED
+877 
-891 TEATGET
+891 GET

-910 VAESEQTNVPTLDLE
+910 AAESEQTNVPTLDLE

-984 EELSEYEEP
+984 EELPEYEEP

-1058 LVKEAKENIISEE
+1058 LVKEAEKNIISEE
-1071 PEVLDEPLE
+1071 PELLDEPLE
-1080 ETVGEPESDTIDEF
+1080 ETVGESESDTIDED
-1094 AAEST
+1094 AVEST
-1099 EPERESIEKMK
+1099 EPGMESLGKTENKPV
-1110 NESTDEL
+1110 DEL
-1117 ENESIEES
+1117 ENESTEEF

-1145 TIDDVEEVEE
+1145 TIDDVEEVEDSEDEPIEDIEE
-1155 SEEEPIEDFEEPE
+1155 SEDESAEDFEEPKE
-1168 KDLVEEE
+1168 DLVEEE
-1175 LEEDS
+1175 LQEDS
-1180 SENLNKYEPEE
+1180 SENLTKDEPEE

-1201 IPELSAEMDKI
+1201 MPEVSAKMDKI

-1223 IPELD
+1223 IPGLD

-1261 DSETKEDSESVDEL
+1261 DSEAKEDSESVDGL

-1285 LKESLDESEEYV
+1285 LKGSLDKSEDYV
-1297 ESESEENSELDN
+1297 ESEP
-1309 EIELEQ
+1309 
-1315 EDDSKSEEDSTV
+1315 
-1327 EEKEEATEEVEPSE
+1327 EEVEPAE
-1341 QKSEAAEEVEPSEQ
+1341 QE
-1355 KSDAVEEGRASEQ
+1355 SDAVEEGKDSEQ
-1368 ETEPKSTEKE
+1368 ETEQKSAEKE
-1378 SGVKEEKYSLGTKI
+1378 SETKEEKDNSGTKI

-1459 KRGRTGRRI
+1459 KRGRAGRRI

-1514 LYTNDMLIVLEGG
+1514 LYTNDMLIVLEGE

-1605 DAAMKRAKHKLG
+1605 DAAIKRAKHKLG
-1617 RKIVGIFKAKDK
+1617 RKIVGIFKTKDK

>member
-101 IELAPRDN
+101 VELAPRDN

-119 KEKKA
+119 KAKKV
-124 PIEKLIEILEEY
+124 PIGKLIEILEKY

-160 SCVDMCDEI
+160 NCVDMCDEI

-233 DNAISEDKEEESVS
+233 DNAISEDKEKESVS
-247 VKITDEVIDERPS
+247 VKIADEVIDERPS

-276 LKKPVMES
+276 LKHPVIES
-284 LHKSNDEKKDE
+284 IHKSNDEKKAE
-295 GESDKEDPATNKSDN
+295 GES
-310 NLTEIKSDEV
+310 
-320 TLPDNEVVEENK
+320 
-332 DTFDSKEELNQQN
+332 
-345 RKIEKEAQKE
+345 
-355 NKSEQK
+355 
-361 EPEQKEP
+361 EQKEP

-391 ITFEDEFEKDELNLE
+391 ITFEDEFEKDELELE
-406 SEENSEVK
+406 SE

-423 EVSENPESE
+423 EVNKNLESE

-460 AKETTDESDDKLDAE
+460 AKEATDESDGKLDVE
-475 KIAVESNSTEN
+475 KIAVENDSTEN
-486 NVDKETETIL
+486 NVDKEAETIF
-496 DGNDNVDAIQGND
+496 DGKENVDAIQEND
-509 SDEQSLSEEDNA
+509 SDEKSLSEEDNA
-521 SNNESVT
+521 SNNESIT
-528 DDEEEDQIVKKQ
+528 DDEEDQIVKKQ

-601 GLGIDEEGNE
+601 GLGIDEEGHE

-650 PTHDKEL
+650 PTHDNEL

-718 AASERHTEKRINV
+718 TAPERHNEKRINV

-749 PNMDNEMTEITMD
+749 PNMDNEMTEITLD

-784 DMEALEI
+784 DIEALEDT
-791 SEIEN
+791 ETAGET
-796 EAKATPNTDMET
+796 KATPNTDMDT
-808 LGDEEAVGETK
+808 LGNEEAVGETK
-819 AIPNIDIE
+819 VIPNIDIE
-827 ALEDEEAAGETKAIP
+827 ALEDEEVA
-842 NIDIEALED
+842 
-851 TEAAGETKAIPNINI
+851 
-866 EIMEDTEAVGE
+866 
-877 TKAIPNIDIEIMED
+877 
-891 TEATGET
+891 GET

-910 VAESEQTNVPTLDLE
+910 AAESEQTNVPTLDLE

-984 EELSEYEEP
+984 EELPEYEEP

-1058 LVKEAKENIISEE
+1058 LVKEAEENIISEE
-1071 PEVLDEPLE
+1071 PELLSEPLE
-1080 ETVGEPESDTIDEF
+1080 ETVGESESDTIDED
-1094 AAEST
+1094 AVEST
-1099 EPERESIEKMK
+1099 EPGMESLGKTENKPV
-1110 NESTDEL
+1110 DEL
-1117 ENESIEES
+1117 ENESTEEF

-1145 TIDDVEEVEE
+1145 TIDDVEEVEDSEDEPIEDIEE
-1155 SEEEPIEDFEEPE
+1155 SEDESAEDFEEPKE
-1168 KDLVEEE
+1168 DLVEEE
-1175 LEEDS
+1175 LQEDS
-1180 SENLNKYEPEE
+1180 SENLTKDEPEE

-1201 IPELSAEMDKI
+1201 MPEVSAKMDKI

-1223 IPELD
+1223 IPGLD

-1261 DSETKEDSESVDEL
+1261 DSEAKEDSESVDGL

-1285 LKESLDESEEYV
+1285 LKGSLDKSEDYV
-1297 ESESEENSELDN
+1297 ESEPEEVEPA
-1309 EIELEQ
+1309 EQ
-1315 EDDSKSEEDSTV
+1315 ESES
-1327 EEKEEATEEVEPSE
+1327 TEEVEPAE
-1341 QKSEAAEEVEPSEQ
+1341 QE
-1355 KSDAVEEGRASEQ
+1355 SDAVEEGKDSEQ
-1368 ETEPKSTEKE
+1368 ETEQKSAEKE
-1378 SGVKEEKYSLGTKI
+1378 SETKEEKDNSGTKI

-1459 KRGRTGRRI
+1459 KRGRAGRRI

-1514 LYTNDMLIVLEGG
+1514 LYTNDMLIVLEGE

-1605 DAAMKRAKHKLG
+1605 DAAIKRAKHKLG
-1617 RKIVGIFKAKDK
+1617 RKIVGIFKTKDK

>member
-101 IELAPRDN
+101 VELAPRDN

-119 KEKKA
+119 KAKKA
-124 PIEKLIEILEEY
+124 PIGKLIEILEKY

-233 DNAISEDKEEESVS
+233 DNAISEDKEKESVS
-247 VKITDEVIDERPS
+247 VKIADEVIDERPS

-276 LKKPVMES
+276 LKHPVIES
-284 LHKSNDEKKDE
+284 IHKSNDEKKAE
-295 GESDKEDPATNKSDN
+295 GE
-310 NLTEIKSDEV
+310 
-320 TLPDNEVVEENK
+320 
-332 DTFDSKEELNQQN
+332 
-345 RKIEKEAQKE
+345 
-355 NKSEQK
+355 SEQK
-361 EPEQKEP
+361 EL

-391 ITFEDEFEKDELNLE
+391 ITFEDEFEKDELELE
-406 SEENSEVK
+406 SE

-423 EVSENPESE
+423 EVNKNSESEENPEVNKNLESE

-460 AKETTDESDDKLDAE
+460 AKEATDESDGKLDVE
-475 KIAVESNSTEN
+475 KIAVESDSTEN
-486 NVDKETETIL
+486 NVDKEAETIF
-496 DGNDNVDAIQGND
+496 DGKENVDAIQEND
-509 SDEQSLSEEDNA
+509 SDEKSLSEEDNA
-521 SNNESVT
+521 SNNESIT
-528 DDEEEDQIVKKQ
+528 DDEEDQIVKKQ

-718 AASERHTEKRINV
+718 AAPERHNEKRINV

-749 PNMDNEMTEITMD
+749 PNMDNEMTEITLD

-784 DMEALEI
+784 DIEALEDT
-791 SEIEN
+791 ETEG
-796 EAKATPNTDMET
+796 ETKATPNTDMDT
-808 LGDEEAVGETK
+808 LGNEEAVGETK
-819 AIPNIDIE
+819 VIPNIDIE
-827 ALEDEEAAGETKAIP
+827 ALEDEEVA
-842 NIDIEALED
+842 
-851 TEAAGETKAIPNINI
+851 
-866 EIMEDTEAVGE
+866 
-877 TKAIPNIDIEIMED
+877 
-891 TEATGET
+891 GET

-910 VAESEQTNVPTLDLE
+910 AAESEQTNVPTLDLE

-984 EELSEYEEP
+984 EKLPEYEEP

-1058 LVKEAKENIISEE
+1058 LVKEAEENIISEE
-1071 PEVLDEPLE
+1071 PELLDEPLE
-1080 ETVGEPESDTIDEF
+1080 ETVGESESDTIDED
-1094 AAEST
+1094 AVEST
-1099 EPERESIEKMK
+1099 EPEMESLGKTENKPV
-1110 NESTDEL
+1110 DEL
-1117 ENESIEES
+1117 ENESTEEF

-1130 DESENESAETIEDYE
+1130 DESENEYAETIEDYE
-1145 TIDDVEEVEE
+1145 TIDDVEEVEDSEDEPIEDIEE
-1155 SEEEPIEDFEEPE
+1155 SEDESVEDFEEPKE
-1168 KDLVEEE
+1168 DLVEEE
-1175 LEEDS
+1175 LQEDS
-1180 SENLNKYEPEE
+1180 SENLTKDEPEE
-1191 TKKSEMENVE
+1191 TIKSEMENVE
-1201 IPELSAEMDKI
+1201 MPEVSAEMDKI

-1261 DSETKEDSESVDEL
+1261 DSEAKEDSESVDGL

-1285 LKESLDESEEYV
+1285 LKGSLDKSEDYV
-1297 ESESEENSELDN
+1297 ESEPEEVEPA
-1309 EIELEQ
+1309 EQ
-1315 EDDSKSEEDSTV
+1315 ESES
-1327 EEKEEATEEVEPSE
+1327 TEEVEPAE
-1341 QKSEAAEEVEPSEQ
+1341 QE
-1355 KSDAVEEGRASEQ
+1355 SDAVEEGKDSEQ
-1368 ETEPKSTEKE
+1368 ETEQKSAEKE
-1378 SGVKEEKYSLGTKI
+1378 SETKEEKDNSGTKI

-1514 LYTNDMLIVLEGG
+1514 LYTNDMLIVLEGE

-1605 DAAMKRAKHKLG
+1605 DATIKRAKHKLG
-1617 RKIVGIFKAKDK
+1617 RKIVGIFKTKDK

>member
-101 IELAPRDN
+101 VELAPRDN

-119 KEKKA
+119 KAKKA
-124 PIEKLIEILEEY
+124 PIGKLIEILEKY

-160 SCVDMCDEI
+160 NCVDMCDEI

-233 DNAISEDKEEESVS
+233 DNAISEDKEKESVS
-247 VKITDEVIDERPS
+247 VKIADEVIDERPS

-276 LKKPVMES
+276 LKHPVIES
-284 LHKSNDEKKDE
+284 IHKSNDEKKAE
-295 GESDKEDPATNKSDN
+295 GE
-310 NLTEIKSDEV
+310 
-320 TLPDNEVVEENK
+320 
-332 DTFDSKEELNQQN
+332 
-345 RKIEKEAQKE
+345 
-355 NKSEQK
+355 SEQK
-361 EPEQKEP
+361 EL

-382 KQNDPEMHE
+382 EQNDPEMHE
-391 ITFEDEFEKDELNLE
+391 ITFEDEFEKDELELE
-406 SEENSEVK
+406 SE

-423 EVSENPESE
+423 EVNKNLESE

-460 AKETTDESDDKLDAE
+460 AKEATDESDGKLDVE
-475 KIAVESNSTEN
+475 KIAVESDSTEN
-486 NVDKETETIL
+486 NVDKEAETIL
-496 DGNDNVDAIQGND
+496 DGKENVDAIQEND
-509 SDEQSLSEEDNA
+509 SDEKSLSEEDNA
-521 SNNESVT
+521 SNNESIT
-528 DDEEEDQIVKKQ
+528 DDEEDQIVKKQ

-611 QEIEETETNNQDN
+611 QEIEDTETYNYDN

-718 AASERHTEKRINV
+718 AAPERHNEKRINV

-749 PNMDNEMTEITMD
+749 PNMDNEMTEITEITLD

-784 DMEALEI
+784 DIEALEDT
-791 SEIEN
+791 ETAGET
-796 EAKATPNTDMET
+796 KATPNTDMDT
-808 LGDEEAVGETK
+808 LGNEEAVGETK
-819 AIPNIDIE
+819 VIPNIDIE
-827 ALEDEEAAGETKAIP
+827 ALEDEEVAGETKAIP
-842 NIDIEALED
+842 NIEIEALED
-851 TEAAGETKAIPNINI
+851 EEVTGETKAIPNTD
-866 EIMEDTEAVGE
+866 MDTLGNEEVA
-877 TKAIPNIDIEIMED
+877 
-891 TEATGET
+891 GET

-910 VAESEQTNVPTLDLE
+910 AAESEQTNVPTLDLE

-984 EELSEYEEP
+984 EELPEYEEP

-1058 LVKEAKENIISEE
+1058 LVKEAEENIISEE
-1071 PEVLDEPLE
+1071 PELLDEPLE
-1080 ETVGEPESDTIDEF
+1080 ETVGESESDTIDED
-1094 AAEST
+1094 AVEST
-1099 EPERESIEKMK
+1099 EPGMESLGKTENKPV
-1110 NESTDEL
+1110 DEL
-1117 ENESIEES
+1117 ENESTEEF

-1145 TIDDVEEVEE
+1145 TIDDVEEVEDSEDEPIEDIEE
-1155 SEEEPIEDFEEPE
+1155 SEDESAEDFEEPKE
-1168 KDLVEEE
+1168 DLVEEE
-1175 LEEDS
+1175 LQEDS
-1180 SENLNKYEPEE
+1180 SENLTKDEPEE

-1201 IPELSAEMDKI
+1201 MPEVSAKMDKI

-1223 IPELD
+1223 IPGLD

-1261 DSETKEDSESVDEL
+1261 DSEAKEDSESVDGL

-1285 LKESLDESEEYV
+1285 LKGSLDKSEDYV
-1297 ESESEENSELDN
+1297 ESEPEEVEPA
-1309 EIELEQ
+1309 EQ
-1315 EDDSKSEEDSTV
+1315 ESES
-1327 EEKEEATEEVEPSE
+1327 TEEVEPAE
-1341 QKSEAAEEVEPSEQ
+1341 QE
-1355 KSDAVEEGRASEQ
+1355 SDAVEEGKDSEQ
-1368 ETEPKSTEKE
+1368 ETEQKSAEKE
-1378 SGVKEEKYSLGTKI
+1378 SETKEEKDNSGTKI

-1459 KRGRTGRRI
+1459 KRGRAGRRI

-1514 LYTNDMLIVLEGG
+1514 LYTNDMLIVLEGE

-1605 DAAMKRAKHKLG
+1605 DAAIKRAKHKLG
-1617 RKIVGIFKAKDK
+1617 RKIVGIFKTKDK

>member
-6 YNFKIEEMRV
+6 YNFKIKEMRV

-208 PLQKIEKDERKE
+208 SLQKIEKDERKE

-247 VKITDEVIDERPS
+247 VKIADEVIDERPS

-276 LKKPVMES
+276 LKQPVIES
-284 LHKSNDEKKDE
+284 LHKSNDEKKAE
-295 GESDKEDPATNKSDN
+295 GESDKDASATNKSDN

-345 RKIEKEAQKE
+345 RKIEQEAQKE

-391 ITFEDEFEKDELNLE
+391 ITFEDEFEKDELDLE

-432 ENLESKE
+432 ENLEPKE
-439 NEFIVDEA
+439 NEFIVEEA
-447 NIEESSKEKSDYS
+447 NIEESS
-460 AKETTDESDDKLDAE
+460 KETTDESDDKLDAE
-475 KIAVESNSTEN
+475 KIAIESNSTEN
-486 NVDKETETIL
+486 NGDKETETIL

-611 QEIEETETNNQDN
+611 QEIEETETNNHDN

-718 AASERHTEKRINV
+718 ADSERHTEKRINV

-749 PNMDNEMTEITMD
+749 PNMDNEMTEITLD

-784 DMEALEI
+784 D
-791 SEIEN
+791 
-796 EAKATPNTDMET
+796 
-808 LGDEEAVGETK
+808 
-819 AIPNIDIE
+819 IE
-827 ALEDEEAAGETKAIP
+827 ALEDEEVTGETKAIS

-851 TEAAGETKAIPNINI
+851 TEVT
-866 EIMEDTEAVGE
+866 GE
-877 TKAIPNIDIEIMED
+877 TKAIPNIDVEALED
-891 TEATGET
+891 TEVTGETKAIPNIDVKALEDTEVTGEAKAIPNIDVEALEDEEVTGET
-898 KAIPNIEEELEK
+898 KAIPNIEDELEK
-910 VAESEQTNVPTLDLE
+910 AAESEQTNVPTLDLE

-984 EELSEYEEP
+984 EEVSEYEEP

-1058 LVKEAKENIISEE
+1058 LVKEAEENIISEE

-1080 ETVGEPESDTIDEF
+1080 ETVGEPESDTIDED
-1094 AAEST
+1094 AAESTEPESDTIDEDVAEST
-1099 EPERESIEKMK
+1099 EPERESIEKK
-1110 NESTDEL
+1110 
-1117 ENESIEES
+1117 
-1125 EINST
+1125 
-1130 DESENESAETIEDYE
+1130 ENESAETIEDYE
-1145 TIDDVEEVEE
+1145 TIDDVEEVED
-1155 SEEEPIEDFEEPE
+1155 SEDEPIEDYEEPE
-1168 KDLVEEE
+1168 EDLVEEELGEEDLVEEE
-1175 LEEDS
+1175 LEEDL
-1180 SENLNKYEPEE
+1180 SENLTKDEPEE

-1201 IPELSAEMDKI
+1201 IPEVSAEMDKI

-1261 DSETKEDSESVDEL
+1261 DSEATE
-1275 DDNDEVEDSK
+1275 EVELS
-1285 LKESLDESEEYV
+1285 
-1297 ESESEENSELDN
+1297 
-1309 EIELEQ
+1309 EQ
-1315 EDDSKSEEDSTV
+1315 ES
-1327 EEKEEATEEVEPSE
+1327 EATEEVEPVE
-1341 QKSEAAEEVEPSEQ
+1341 QETESTQEVETVEEKTESTQEVELLEQ
-1355 KSDAVEEGRASEQ
+1355 ESDAVEEGIVSEQ
-1368 ETEPKSTEKE
+1368 KTEPKSSEEKE
-1378 SGVKEEKYSLGTKI
+1378 SETKEEKYNSGTKI

-1488 MGSDLIVE
+1488 VGSDLIVE

-1514 LYTNDMLIVLEGG
+1514 LYTNDMLIVLEGE

-1605 DAAMKRAKHKLG
+1605 DAAIKRAKHKLG
-1617 RKIVGIFKAKDK
+1617 RKIVGIFKTKDK
-1629 DDLQILKEADFNIK
+1629 DDLQILKESDFNIK

>member
-1 MDRNE
+1 M
-6 YNFKIEEMRV
+6 
-16 AVRNKDYER
+16 NK
-25 AVQIADSLDYRREK
+25 
-39 ANDILSLIADAY
+39 
-51 EMAKQYDKA
+51 
-60 KQALII
+60 
-66 AYENTNTGRHLAYRL
+66 
-81 CLLSA
+81 
-86 KLQQFD
+86 
-92 EAEEFYQDF
+92 
-101 IELAPRDN
+101 
-109 DKYILQYEMQ
+109 
-119 KEKKA
+119 
-124 PIEKLIEILEEY
+124 
-136 IQEDMEEKWAYELA
+136 
-150 KLYHEAGDEE
+150 
-160 SCVDMCDEI
+160 
-169 SLWFAEGKYV
+169 
-179 NKAMELKK
+179 
-187 LYRPLTKLQ
+187 
-196 QERYDN
+196 
-202 YRLGRK
+202 
-208 PLQKIEKDERKE
+208 
-220 NKQAG
+220 
-225 DIEDNLSI
+225 NL
-233 DNAISEDKEEESVS
+233 
-247 VKITDEVIDERPS
+247 
-260 IPFMIRKDNF
+260 
-270 KESIRK
+270 
-276 LKKPVMES
+276 
-284 LHKSNDEKKDE
+284 
-295 GESDKEDPATNKSDN
+295 
-310 NLTEIKSDEV
+310 
-320 TLPDNEVVEENK
+320 
-332 DTFDSKEELNQQN
+332 
-345 RKIEKEAQKE
+345 
-355 NKSEQK
+355 
-361 EPEQKEP
+361 
-368 FAQQNNPDVQEIFV
+368 
-382 KQNDPEMHE
+382 
-391 ITFEDEFEKDELNLE
+391 
-406 SEENSEVK
+406 
-414 ENSESEENP
+414 
-423 EVSENPESE
+423 ESE

-460 AKETTDESDDKLDAE
+460 AKEATDESDGKLDVE
-475 KIAVESNSTEN
+475 KIAVESDSTEN
-486 NVDKETETIL
+486 NVDKEAETIL
-496 DGNDNVDAIQGND
+496 DGKENVDAIQEND
-509 SDEQSLSEEDNA
+509 SDEKSLSEEDNA
-521 SNNESVT
+521 SNNESIT
-528 DDEEEDQIVKKQ
+528 DDEEDQIVKKQ

-611 QEIEETETNNQDN
+611 QEIEDTETYNYDN

-639 IQHAGVSEFEN
+639 IRHAGVSEFEN

-718 AASERHTEKRINV
+718 ADPERHNEKRINV

-749 PNMDNEMTEITMD
+749 PNMDNEMTEITLD

-784 DMEALEI
+784 DIEALEDT
-791 SEIEN
+791 ETAGET
-796 EAKATPNTDMET
+796 KATPNTDMDT
-808 LGDEEAVGETK
+808 LGNEEAVGETK
-819 AIPNIDIE
+819 VIPNIDIE
-827 ALEDEEAAGETKAIP
+827 ALEDEEVA
-842 NIDIEALED
+842 
-851 TEAAGETKAIPNINI
+851 
-866 EIMEDTEAVGE
+866 
-877 TKAIPNIDIEIMED
+877 
-891 TEATGET
+891 GET

-910 VAESEQTNVPTLDLE
+910 AAESEQTNVPTLDLE

-984 EELSEYEEP
+984 EELPEYEEP

-1058 LVKEAKENIISEE
+1058 LVKEAEENIISEE
-1071 PEVLDEPLE
+1071 PELLDEPLE
-1080 ETVGEPESDTIDEF
+1080 ETVGESESDTIDED
-1094 AAEST
+1094 AVEST
-1099 EPERESIEKMK
+1099 DPEMESLGKTENKPV
-1110 NESTDEL
+1110 DEL
-1117 ENESIEES
+1117 ENESTEEF

-1130 DESENESAETIEDYE
+1130 DESENEFAETIEDYE
-1145 TIDDVEEVEE
+1145 TIDDVEEVEDSEDGPIEDIEE
-1155 SEEEPIEDFEEPE
+1155 SEDESVEDFEEPKE
-1168 KDLVEEE
+1168 DLVEEE
-1175 LEEDS
+1175 LQEDS
-1180 SENLNKYEPEE
+1180 SENLTKDEPEE
-1191 TKKSEMENVE
+1191 TKKSDMENVE
-1201 IPELSAEMDKI
+1201 MPEVSAEMDKI

-1261 DSETKEDSESVDEL
+1261 DSESVDGL

-1285 LKESLDESEEYV
+1285 LKGSLDKSEDYV
-1297 ESESEENSELDN
+1297 ESEPEEVEPA
-1309 EIELEQ
+1309 EQ
-1315 EDDSKSEEDSTV
+1315 ESES
-1327 EEKEEATEEVEPSE
+1327 TEEVEPAE
-1341 QKSEAAEEVEPSEQ
+1341 QE
-1355 KSDAVEEGRASEQ
+1355 SDAVEEGKGSEQ
-1368 ETEPKSTEKE
+1368 ETEQKSAEKE
-1378 SGVKEEKYSLGTKI
+1378 SETKEEKDNSGTKI

-1425 VPDGNSSN
+1425 EPDGNSSN

-1514 LYTNDMLIVLEGG
+1514 LYTNDMLIVLEGE

-1605 DAAMKRAKHKLG
+1605 DAAIKRAKHKLG
-1617 RKIVGIFKAKDK
+1617 RKIVGIFKTKDK

>member
-101 IELAPRDN
+101 VELAPRDN

-119 KEKKA
+119 KAKKA
-124 PIEKLIEILEEY
+124 PIGKLIEILEKY

-160 SCVDMCDEI
+160 NCVDMCDEI

-233 DNAISEDKEEESVS
+233 DNAISEDKEKESVS
-247 VKITDEVIDERPS
+247 VKIADEVIDERPS

-276 LKKPVMES
+276 LKHPVIES
-284 LHKSNDEKKDE
+284 IHKSNDEKKAE
-295 GESDKEDPATNKSDN
+295 GE
-310 NLTEIKSDEV
+310 
-320 TLPDNEVVEENK
+320 
-332 DTFDSKEELNQQN
+332 
-345 RKIEKEAQKE
+345 
-355 NKSEQK
+355 SEQK
-361 EPEQKEP
+361 EL

-382 KQNDPEMHE
+382 EQNDPEMHE
-391 ITFEDEFEKDELNLE
+391 ITFEDEFEKDELELE
-406 SEENSEVK
+406 SE

-423 EVSENPESE
+423 EVNKNLESE

-460 AKETTDESDDKLDAE
+460 AKEATDESDGKLDVE
-475 KIAVESNSTEN
+475 KIAVESDSTEN
-486 NVDKETETIL
+486 NVDKEAETIL
-496 DGNDNVDAIQGND
+496 DGKENVDAIQEND
-509 SDEQSLSEEDNA
+509 SDEKSLSEEDNA
-521 SNNESVT
+521 SNNESIT
-528 DDEEEDQIVKKQ
+528 DDEEDQIVKKQ

-611 QEIEETETNNQDN
+611 QEIEDTETYNYDN

-718 AASERHTEKRINV
+718 AAPERHNEKRINV
-731 SSNDISDTVQLEK
+731 SSNDISDTIQLEK

-749 PNMDNEMTEITMD
+749 PNMDNEMTEITLD

-784 DMEALEI
+784 DIEALEDT
-791 SEIEN
+791 ETAGET
-796 EAKATPNTDMET
+796 KATPNTDMDT
-808 LGDEEAVGETK
+808 LGNEEAVGETKVIPNIDIEALEDEEVAGETK

-827 ALEDEEAAGETKAIP
+827 ALEDEEVTGETKATP
-842 NIDIEALED
+842 NTDMD
-851 TEAAGETKAIPNINI
+851 TLGNEEVA
-866 EIMEDTEAVGE
+866 
-877 TKAIPNIDIEIMED
+877 
-891 TEATGET
+891 GET

-910 VAESEQTNVPTLDLE
+910 AAESEQTNVPTLDLE

-984 EELSEYEEP
+984 EELPEYEEP

-1058 LVKEAKENIISEE
+1058 LVKEAEENIISEE
-1071 PEVLDEPLE
+1071 PELLDEPLE
-1080 ETVGEPESDTIDEF
+1080 ETVGESESDTIDED
-1094 AAEST
+1094 AVEST
-1099 EPERESIEKMK
+1099 EPEMESLGKTENKPV
-1110 NESTDEL
+1110 DEL
-1117 ENESIEES
+1117 ENESTEEF

-1130 DESENESAETIEDYE
+1130 DESENEFAETIEDYE
-1145 TIDDVEEVEE
+1145 TIDDVEEVEDSEDGPIEDIEE
-1155 SEEEPIEDFEEPE
+1155 SEDESVEDFEEPKE
-1168 KDLVEEE
+1168 DLVEEE
-1175 LEEDS
+1175 LQEDS
-1180 SENLNKYEPEE
+1180 SENLTKYEPEE
-1191 TKKSEMENVE
+1191 TKKSDMENVE
-1201 IPELSAEMDKI
+1201 MPEVSAEMDKI

-1261 DSETKEDSESVDEL
+1261 DSESVDGL

-1285 LKESLDESEEYV
+1285 LKGSLDKSEDYV
-1297 ESESEENSELDN
+1297 ESEPEEVEPA
-1309 EIELEQ
+1309 EQ
-1315 EDDSKSEEDSTV
+1315 ESES
-1327 EEKEEATEEVEPSE
+1327 TEEVEPAE
-1341 QKSEAAEEVEPSEQ
+1341 QE
-1355 KSDAVEEGRASEQ
+1355 SDAVEEGKGSEQ
-1368 ETEPKSTEKE
+1368 ETEQKSAEKE
-1378 SGVKEEKYSLGTKI
+1378 SETKEEKDNSGTKI

-1459 KRGRTGRRI
+1459 KRGRAGRRI

-1514 LYTNDMLIVLEGG
+1514 LYTNDMLIVLEGE

-1605 DAAMKRAKHKLG
+1605 DAAIKRAKHKLG

>member
-25 AVQIADSLDYRREK
+25 AVQIADSLDYRREN

-101 IELAPRDN
+101 VELAPRDN

-119 KEKKA
+119 KAKKA
-124 PIEKLIEILEEY
+124 PIGKLIEILEKY

-208 PLQKIEKDERKE
+208 PLQKIEKDDRKE

-247 VKITDEVIDERPS
+247 VKIADEVIDERPS

-276 LKKPVMES
+276 LKHPVIES
-284 LHKSNDEKKDE
+284 IHKSNDEKKAE
-295 GESDKEDPATNKSDN
+295 GES
-310 NLTEIKSDEV
+310 
-320 TLPDNEVVEENK
+320 
-332 DTFDSKEELNQQN
+332 
-345 RKIEKEAQKE
+345 
-355 NKSEQK
+355 
-361 EPEQKEP
+361 EQKEP

-391 ITFEDEFEKDELNLE
+391 ITFEDEFEKDELELE
-406 SEENSEVK
+406 SE

-423 EVSENPESE
+423 EVNKNLESE

-460 AKETTDESDDKLDAE
+460 AKEATDESDGKLDVE
-475 KIAVESNSTEN
+475 KIAVENDSTEN
-486 NVDKETETIL
+486 NVDKEAETIF
-496 DGNDNVDAIQGND
+496 DGKENVDAIQEND
-509 SDEQSLSEEDNA
+509 SDEKSLSEEDNA
-521 SNNESVT
+521 SNNESIT
-528 DDEEEDQIVKKQ
+528 DDEEDQIVKKQ

-601 GLGIDEEGNE
+601 GLGIDEEGHE

-718 AASERHTEKRINV
+718 TAPERHNEKRINV

-749 PNMDNEMTEITMD
+749 PNMDNEMTEITLD

-784 DMEALEI
+784 DIEALEDT
-791 SEIEN
+791 ETAGET
-796 EAKATPNTDMET
+796 KATPNTDMDT
-808 LGDEEAVGETK
+808 LGNEEVA
-819 AIPNIDIE
+819 
-827 ALEDEEAAGETKAIP
+827 
-842 NIDIEALED
+842 
-851 TEAAGETKAIPNINI
+851 
-866 EIMEDTEAVGE
+866 
-877 TKAIPNIDIEIMED
+877 
-891 TEATGET
+891 GET

-910 VAESEQTNVPTLDLE
+910 AAESEQTNVPTLDLE

-984 EELSEYEEP
+984 EELPEYEEP

-1058 LVKEAKENIISEE
+1058 LVKEAEENIISEE
-1071 PEVLDEPLE
+1071 PELLDEPLE
-1080 ETVGEPESDTIDEF
+1080 ETVGESESDTIDED
-1094 AAEST
+1094 AVEST
-1099 EPERESIEKMK
+1099 EPGMESLGKTENKPV
-1110 NESTDEL
+1110 DEL
-1117 ENESIEES
+1117 ENESTEEF

-1145 TIDDVEEVEE
+1145 TIDDVEEVEDSEDEPIEDIEE
-1155 SEEEPIEDFEEPE
+1155 SEDESAEDFEEPKE
-1168 KDLVEEE
+1168 DLVEEE
-1175 LEEDS
+1175 LQEDS
-1180 SENLNKYEPEE
+1180 SENLTKDEPEE

-1201 IPELSAEMDKI
+1201 MPEVSAKMDKI

-1223 IPELD
+1223 IPGLD

-1261 DSETKEDSESVDEL
+1261 DSEAKEDSESVDGL

-1285 LKESLDESEEYV
+1285 LKGSLDKSEDYV
-1297 ESESEENSELDN
+1297 ESEPEEVEPA
-1309 EIELEQ
+1309 EQ
-1315 EDDSKSEEDSTV
+1315 ESES
-1327 EEKEEATEEVEPSE
+1327 TEEVEPAE
-1341 QKSEAAEEVEPSEQ
+1341 QE
-1355 KSDAVEEGRASEQ
+1355 SDAVEEGKDSEQ
-1368 ETEPKSTEKE
+1368 ETEQKSAEKE
-1378 SGVKEEKYSLGTKI
+1378 SETKEEKDNSGTKI

-1459 KRGRTGRRI
+1459 KRGRAGRRI

-1514 LYTNDMLIVLEGG
+1514 LYTNDMLIVLEGE

-1605 DAAMKRAKHKLG
+1605 DAAIKRAKHKLG
-1617 RKIVGIFKAKDK
+1617 RKIVGIFKTKDK

>member
-101 IELAPRDN
+101 VELAPRDN

-119 KEKKA
+119 KAKKA
-124 PIEKLIEILEEY
+124 PIGKLIEILEKY

-160 SCVDMCDEI
+160 NCVDMCDEI

-233 DNAISEDKEEESVS
+233 DNAISEDKEKESVS
-247 VKITDEVIDERPS
+247 VKIADEVIDERPS

-276 LKKPVMES
+276 LKHPVIES
-284 LHKSNDEKKDE
+284 IHKSNDEKKAE
-295 GESDKEDPATNKSDN
+295 GE
-310 NLTEIKSDEV
+310 
-320 TLPDNEVVEENK
+320 
-332 DTFDSKEELNQQN
+332 
-345 RKIEKEAQKE
+345 
-355 NKSEQK
+355 SEQK
-361 EPEQKEP
+361 EL

-382 KQNDPEMHE
+382 EQNDPEMHE
-391 ITFEDEFEKDELNLE
+391 ITFEDEFEKDELELE
-406 SEENSEVK
+406 SE

-423 EVSENPESE
+423 EVNKNLESE

-460 AKETTDESDDKLDAE
+460 AKEATDESDGKLDVE
-475 KIAVESNSTEN
+475 KIAVESDSTEN
-486 NVDKETETIL
+486 NVDKEAETIL
-496 DGNDNVDAIQGND
+496 DGKENVDAIQEND
-509 SDEQSLSEEDNA
+509 SDEKSLSEEDNA
-521 SNNESVT
+521 SNNESIT
-528 DDEEEDQIVKKQ
+528 DDEEDQIVKKQ

-611 QEIEETETNNQDN
+611 QEIEDTETYNYDN

-718 AASERHTEKRINV
+718 AAPERHNEKRINV

-749 PNMDNEMTEITMD
+749 PNMDNEMTEITLD

-784 DMEALEI
+784 DIEALEDT
-791 SEIEN
+791 ETAGET
-796 EAKATPNTDMET
+796 KATPNTDMDT
-808 LGDEEAVGETK
+808 LGNEEVA
-819 AIPNIDIE
+819 
-827 ALEDEEAAGETKAIP
+827 
-842 NIDIEALED
+842 
-851 TEAAGETKAIPNINI
+851 
-866 EIMEDTEAVGE
+866 
-877 TKAIPNIDIEIMED
+877 
-891 TEATGET
+891 GET

-910 VAESEQTNVPTLDLE
+910 AAESEQTNVPTLDLE

-984 EELSEYEEP
+984 EKLPEYEEP

-1058 LVKEAKENIISEE
+1058 LVKEAEENIISEE
-1071 PEVLDEPLE
+1071 PELLDEPLE
-1080 ETVGEPESDTIDEF
+1080 ETVGESESDTIDED
-1094 AAEST
+1094 AVEST
-1099 EPERESIEKMK
+1099 EPEMK
-1110 NESTDEL
+1110 SLGKTENKPVDEL
-1117 ENESIEES
+1117 ENESTEEF

-1130 DESENESAETIEDYE
+1130 DESENEYAETIEDYE
-1145 TIDDVEEVEE
+1145 TIDDVEEVEDSEDEPIEDIEE
-1155 SEEEPIEDFEEPE
+1155 SEDESAEDFEEPKE
-1168 KDLVEEE
+1168 DLVEEE
-1175 LEEDS
+1175 LQEDS
-1180 SENLNKYEPEE
+1180 SENLTKDEPEE

-1201 IPELSAEMDKI
+1201 MPEVSAKMDKI

-1261 DSETKEDSESVDEL
+1261 DSEAKEDSESVDGM

-1285 LKESLDESEEYV
+1285 LKGSLDKSEDYV
-1297 ESESEENSELDN
+1297 ESEPEEVEPA
-1309 EIELEQ
+1309 EQ
-1315 EDDSKSEEDSTV
+1315 ESES
-1327 EEKEEATEEVEPSE
+1327 TEEVEPAE
-1341 QKSEAAEEVEPSEQ
+1341 QE
-1355 KSDAVEEGRASEQ
+1355 SDAVEEGKGSEQ
-1368 ETEPKSTEKE
+1368 ETEQKSAEKE
-1378 SGVKEEKYSLGTKI
+1378 SETKEEKDNSGTKI

-1514 LYTNDMLIVLEGG
+1514 LYTNDMLIVLEGE

-1605 DAAMKRAKHKLG
+1605 DAAIKRAKHKLG
-1617 RKIVGIFKAKDK
+1617 RKIVGIFKTKDK

>member
-1 MDRNE
+1 M
-6 YNFKIEEMRV
+6 
-16 AVRNKDYER
+16 NK
-25 AVQIADSLDYRREK
+25 
-39 ANDILSLIADAY
+39 
-51 EMAKQYDKA
+51 
-60 KQALII
+60 
-66 AYENTNTGRHLAYRL
+66 
-81 CLLSA
+81 
-86 KLQQFD
+86 
-92 EAEEFYQDF
+92 
-101 IELAPRDN
+101 
-109 DKYILQYEMQ
+109 
-119 KEKKA
+119 
-124 PIEKLIEILEEY
+124 
-136 IQEDMEEKWAYELA
+136 
-150 KLYHEAGDEE
+150 
-160 SCVDMCDEI
+160 
-169 SLWFAEGKYV
+169 
-179 NKAMELKK
+179 
-187 LYRPLTKLQ
+187 
-196 QERYDN
+196 
-202 YRLGRK
+202 
-208 PLQKIEKDERKE
+208 
-220 NKQAG
+220 
-225 DIEDNLSI
+225 NL
-233 DNAISEDKEEESVS
+233 
-247 VKITDEVIDERPS
+247 
-260 IPFMIRKDNF
+260 
-270 KESIRK
+270 
-276 LKKPVMES
+276 
-284 LHKSNDEKKDE
+284 
-295 GESDKEDPATNKSDN
+295 
-310 NLTEIKSDEV
+310 
-320 TLPDNEVVEENK
+320 
-332 DTFDSKEELNQQN
+332 
-345 RKIEKEAQKE
+345 
-355 NKSEQK
+355 
-361 EPEQKEP
+361 
-368 FAQQNNPDVQEIFV
+368 
-382 KQNDPEMHE
+382 
-391 ITFEDEFEKDELNLE
+391 
-406 SEENSEVK
+406 
-414 ENSESEENP
+414 
-423 EVSENPESE
+423 ESE

-460 AKETTDESDDKLDAE
+460 AKEATDESDGKLDVE
-475 KIAVESNSTEN
+475 KIAVESDSTEN
-486 NVDKETETIL
+486 NVDKEAETIL
-496 DGNDNVDAIQGND
+496 DGKENVDAIQEND
-509 SDEQSLSEEDNA
+509 SDEKSLSEEDNA
-521 SNNESVT
+521 SNNESIT
-528 DDEEEDQIVKKQ
+528 DDEEDQIVKKQ

-611 QEIEETETNNQDN
+611 QEIEDTETYNYDN

-639 IQHAGVSEFEN
+639 IRHAGVSEFEN

-718 AASERHTEKRINV
+718 AAPERHNEKRINV

-749 PNMDNEMTEITMD
+749 PNMDNEMTEITLD

-784 DMEALEI
+784 DIEALEDT
-791 SEIEN
+791 ETAGET
-796 EAKATPNTDMET
+796 KATPNTDMDT
-808 LGDEEAVGETK
+808 LGNEEAVGETK
-819 AIPNIDIE
+819 VIPNIDIE
-827 ALEDEEAAGETKAIP
+827 ALEDEEVA
-842 NIDIEALED
+842 
-851 TEAAGETKAIPNINI
+851 
-866 EIMEDTEAVGE
+866 
-877 TKAIPNIDIEIMED
+877 
-891 TEATGET
+891 GET

-910 VAESEQTNVPTLDLE
+910 AAESEQTNVPTLDLE

-984 EELSEYEEP
+984 EELPEYEEP

-1058 LVKEAKENIISEE
+1058 LVKEAEENIISEE
-1071 PEVLDEPLE
+1071 PELLDEPLE
-1080 ETVGEPESDTIDEF
+1080 ETVGESESDTIDED
-1094 AAEST
+1094 AVEST
-1099 EPERESIEKMK
+1099 DPEMESLGKTENKPV
-1110 NESTDEL
+1110 DEL
-1117 ENESIEES
+1117 ENESTEEF

-1130 DESENESAETIEDYE
+1130 DESENEFAETIEDYE
-1145 TIDDVEEVEE
+1145 TIDDVEEVEDSEDGPIEDIEE
-1155 SEEEPIEDFEEPE
+1155 SEDESVEDFEEPKE
-1168 KDLVEEE
+1168 DLVEEE
-1175 LEEDS
+1175 LQEDS
-1180 SENLNKYEPEE
+1180 SENLTKDEPEE
-1191 TKKSEMENVE
+1191 TKKSDMENVE
-1201 IPELSAEMDKI
+1201 MPEVSAEMDKI

-1261 DSETKEDSESVDEL
+1261 DSESVDGL

-1285 LKESLDESEEYV
+1285 LKGSLDKSEDYV
-1297 ESESEENSELDN
+1297 ESEPEEVEPA
-1309 EIELEQ
+1309 EQ
-1315 EDDSKSEEDSTV
+1315 ESES
-1327 EEKEEATEEVEPSE
+1327 TEEVEPAE
-1341 QKSEAAEEVEPSEQ
+1341 QE
-1355 KSDAVEEGRASEQ
+1355 SDAVEEGKGSEQ
-1368 ETEPKSTEKE
+1368 ETEQKSAEKE
-1378 SGVKEEKYSLGTKI
+1378 SETKEEKDNSGTKI

-1425 VPDGNSSN
+1425 EPDGNSSN

-1514 LYTNDMLIVLEGG
+1514 LYTNDMLIVLEGE

-1605 DAAMKRAKHKLG
+1605 DAAIKRAKHKLG
-1617 RKIVGIFKAKDK
+1617 RKIVGIFKTKDK

>member
-101 IELAPRDN
+101 VELAPRDN

-119 KEKKA
+119 KAKKA
-124 PIEKLIEILEEY
+124 PIGKLIEILEKY

-160 SCVDMCDEI
+160 NCVDMCDEI

-233 DNAISEDKEEESVS
+233 DNAISEDKEKESVS
-247 VKITDEVIDERPS
+247 VKIADEVIDERPS

-276 LKKPVMES
+276 LKHPVIES
-284 LHKSNDEKKDE
+284 IHKSNDEKKSE
-295 GESDKEDPATNKSDN
+295 GE
-310 NLTEIKSDEV
+310 
-320 TLPDNEVVEENK
+320 
-332 DTFDSKEELNQQN
+332 
-345 RKIEKEAQKE
+345 
-355 NKSEQK
+355 SEQK
-361 EPEQKEP
+361 EL

-382 KQNDPEMHE
+382 EQNDPEMHE
-391 ITFEDEFEKDELNLE
+391 ITFEDEFEKDELELE
-406 SEENSEVK
+406 SE

-423 EVSENPESE
+423 EVNKNLESE

-460 AKETTDESDDKLDAE
+460 AKEATDESDGKLDVE
-475 KIAVESNSTEN
+475 KIAVESDSTEN
-486 NVDKETETIL
+486 NVDKEAETIL
-496 DGNDNVDAIQGND
+496 DGKENVDAIQEND
-509 SDEQSLSEEDNA
+509 SDEKSLSEEDNA
-521 SNNESVT
+521 SNNESIT
-528 DDEEEDQIVKKQ
+528 DDEEDQIVKKQ

-611 QEIEETETNNQDN
+611 QEIEDTETYNYDN

-639 IQHAGVSEFEN
+639 IRHAGVSEFEN

-718 AASERHTEKRINV
+718 AAPERHNEKRINV

-749 PNMDNEMTEITMD
+749 PNMDNEMTEITLD

-784 DMEALEI
+784 DIEALEDT
-791 SEIEN
+791 ETAGET
-796 EAKATPNTDMET
+796 KATPNTDMDT
-808 LGDEEAVGETK
+808 LGNEEAVGE
-819 AIPNIDIE
+819 
-827 ALEDEEAAGETKAIP
+827 
-842 NIDIEALED
+842 
-851 TEAAGETKAIPNINI
+851 
-866 EIMEDTEAVGE
+866 
-877 TKAIPNIDIEIMED
+877 
-891 TEATGET
+891 
-898 KAIPNIEEELEK
+898 
-910 VAESEQTNVPTLDLE
+910 TNVPTLDLE

-969 NIIDSERMMNIEGEP
+969 NIIDSERMM
-984 EELSEYEEP
+984 
-993 EVVTEK
+993 
-999 LPKKRLSELSADL
+999 
-1012 EEIFNNDIID
+1012 
-1022 FRDMPAE
+1022 
-1029 ELERERRESILI
+1029 
-1041 SDIDKTMELERP
+1041 
-1053 KSISD
+1053 
-1058 LVKEAKENIISEE
+1058 
-1071 PEVLDEPLE
+1071 
-1080 ETVGEPESDTIDEF
+1080 
-1094 AAEST
+1094 
-1099 EPERESIEKMK
+1099 
-1110 NESTDEL
+1110 
-1117 ENESIEES
+1117 
-1125 EINST
+1125 
-1130 DESENESAETIEDYE
+1130 
-1145 TIDDVEEVEE
+1145 
-1155 SEEEPIEDFEEPE
+1155 
-1168 KDLVEEE
+1168 
-1175 LEEDS
+1175 
-1180 SENLNKYEPEE
+1180 
-1191 TKKSEMENVE
+1191 
-1201 IPELSAEMDKI
+1201 
-1212 AQEIES
+1212 
-1218 MPEIS
+1218 
-1223 IPELD
+1223 
-1228 IPKIEIP
+1228 
-1235 NLDLPDLSDEDALE
+1235 
-1249 LSDLTDVADSKE
+1249 
-1261 DSETKEDSESVDEL
+1261 
-1275 DDNDEVEDSK
+1275 
-1285 LKESLDESEEYV
+1285 
-1297 ESESEENSELDN
+1297 
-1309 EIELEQ
+1309 
-1315 EDDSKSEEDSTV
+1315 
-1327 EEKEEATEEVEPSE
+1327 
-1341 QKSEAAEEVEPSEQ
+1341 
-1355 KSDAVEEGRASEQ
+1355 
-1368 ETEPKSTEKE
+1368 
-1378 SGVKEEKYSLGTKI
+1378 
-1392 VTDED
+1392 
-1397 MKVFANY
+1397 
-1404 TNIEGLDD
+1404 
-1412 TIKYTI
+1412 
-1418 EKLVKEF
+1418 
-1425 VPDGNSSN
+1425 
-1433 GNIAISGDEKSG
+1433 
-1445 KTTLAI
+1445 
-1451 DIIKMVNA
+1451 
-1459 KRGRTGRRI
+1459 
-1468 AKVNAEVLN
+1468 
-1477 RRGFT
+1477 
-1482 AALNKL
+1482 
-1488 MGSDLIVE
+1488 
-1496 KATDLNSEQI
+1496 
-1506 DEIIKSAK
+1506 
-1514 LYTNDMLIVLEGG
+1514 
-1527 TDAMADMFDENEE
+1527 
-1540 LKQIFDYP
+1540 
-1548 ILIKTYNVKEWVA
+1548 
-1561 YGVQYAKDNGFN
+1561 
-1573 INEMG
+1573 
-1578 MLALFKAIDDWYG
+1578 
-1591 TKKEISQ
+1591 
-1598 KDVEQIL
+1598 
-1605 DAAMKRAKHKLG
+1605 
-1617 RKIVGIFKAKDK
+1617 
-1629 DDLQILKEADFNIK
+1629 ILKVSLRSCQNMKSLRLLQKNYLKSV

>member
-101 IELAPRDN
+101 VELAPRDN

-119 KEKKA
+119 KAKKA
-124 PIEKLIEILEEY
+124 PIGKLIEILEKY

-160 SCVDMCDEI
+160 NCVDMCDEI

-233 DNAISEDKEEESVS
+233 DNAISEDKEKESVS
-247 VKITDEVIDERPS
+247 VKIADEVIDERPS

-276 LKKPVMES
+276 LKHPVIES
-284 LHKSNDEKKDE
+284 IHKSNDEKKAE
-295 GESDKEDPATNKSDN
+295 GE
-310 NLTEIKSDEV
+310 
-320 TLPDNEVVEENK
+320 
-332 DTFDSKEELNQQN
+332 
-345 RKIEKEAQKE
+345 
-355 NKSEQK
+355 SEQK
-361 EPEQKEP
+361 EL

-382 KQNDPEMHE
+382 EQNDPEMHE
-391 ITFEDEFEKDELNLE
+391 ITFEDEFEKDELELE
-406 SEENSEVK
+406 SE

-423 EVSENPESE
+423 EVNKNLESE

-460 AKETTDESDDKLDAE
+460 AKEATDESDGKLDVE
-475 KIAVESNSTEN
+475 KIAVESDSTEN
-486 NVDKETETIL
+486 NVDKEAETIL
-496 DGNDNVDAIQGND
+496 DGKENVDAIQEND
-509 SDEQSLSEEDNA
+509 SDEKSLSEEDNA
-521 SNNESVT
+521 SNNESIT
-528 DDEEEDQIVKKQ
+528 DDEEDQIVKKQ

-611 QEIEETETNNQDN
+611 QEIEDTETYNYDN

-718 AASERHTEKRINV
+718 AAPERHNEKRINV

-749 PNMDNEMTEITMD
+749 PNMDNEMTEITLD

-768 TDNIEKSP
+768 TDNIEKLP

-784 DMEALEI
+784 DIEALEDT
-791 SEIEN
+791 ETEG
-796 EAKATPNTDMET
+796 ETKATPNTDMDT
-808 LGDEEAVGETK
+808 LGNEEAVGETK
-819 AIPNIDIE
+819 VIPNIDIE
-827 ALEDEEAAGETKAIP
+827 ALEDEEVA
-842 NIDIEALED
+842 
-851 TEAAGETKAIPNINI
+851 
-866 EIMEDTEAVGE
+866 
-877 TKAIPNIDIEIMED
+877 
-891 TEATGET
+891 GET

-910 VAESEQTNVPTLDLE
+910 AAESEQTNVPTLDLE

-984 EELSEYEEP
+984 EKLPEYEEP

-1058 LVKEAKENIISEE
+1058 LVKEAEENIISEE
-1071 PEVLDEPLE
+1071 PELLDEPLE
-1080 ETVGEPESDTIDEF
+1080 ETVGESESDTIDED
-1094 AAEST
+1094 AVEST
-1099 EPERESIEKMK
+1099 EPEMESLGKTENKPV
-1110 NESTDEL
+1110 DEL
-1117 ENESIEES
+1117 ENESTEEF

-1130 DESENESAETIEDYE
+1130 DESENEYAETIEDYE
-1145 TIDDVEEVEE
+1145 TIDDVEEVEDSEDEPIEDIEE
-1155 SEEEPIEDFEEPE
+1155 SEDESVEDFEEPKE
-1168 KDLVEEE
+1168 DLVEEE
-1175 LEEDS
+1175 LQEDS
-1180 SENLNKYEPEE
+1180 SENLTKDEPEE
-1191 TKKSEMENVE
+1191 TIKSEMENVE
-1201 IPELSAEMDKI
+1201 MPEVSAEMDKI

-1261 DSETKEDSESVDEL
+1261 DSEAKEDSESVDGL

-1285 LKESLDESEEYV
+1285 LKGSLDKSEDYV
-1297 ESESEENSELDN
+1297 ESEP
-1309 EIELEQ
+1309 
-1315 EDDSKSEEDSTV
+1315 
-1327 EEKEEATEEVEPSE
+1327 EEVEPAE
-1341 QKSEAAEEVEPSEQ
+1341 QE
-1355 KSDAVEEGRASEQ
+1355 SDAVEEGKGSEQ
-1368 ETEPKSTEKE
+1368 ETEQKSAEKE
-1378 SGVKEEKYSLGTKI
+1378 SETKEEKDNSGTKI

-1514 LYTNDMLIVLEGG
+1514 LYTNDMLIVLEGE

-1605 DAAMKRAKHKLG
+1605 DAAIKRAKHKLG

>member
-101 IELAPRDN
+101 VELAPRDN

-119 KEKKA
+119 KAKKA
-124 PIEKLIEILEEY
+124 PIGKLIEILEKY

-208 PLQKIEKDERKE
+208 PLQKIEKDDRKE

-247 VKITDEVIDERPS
+247 VKIADEVIDERPS

-276 LKKPVMES
+276 LKHPVIES
-284 LHKSNDEKKDE
+284 IHKSNDEKKAE
-295 GESDKEDPATNKSDN
+295 GE
-310 NLTEIKSDEV
+310 L
-320 TLPDNEVVEENK
+320 
-332 DTFDSKEELNQQN
+332 
-345 RKIEKEAQKE
+345 
-355 NKSEQK
+355 
-361 EPEQKEP
+361 EQKEP

-391 ITFEDEFEKDELNLE
+391 ITFEDEFEKDELELE
-406 SEENSEVK
+406 SEG
-414 ENSESEENP
+414 NSESEENP
-423 EVSENPESE
+423 EVNKNLESE

-460 AKETTDESDDKLDAE
+460 AKETTDESDGKLDVE
-475 KIAVESNSTEN
+475 KIAVESDSTEN
-486 NVDKETETIL
+486 NVDKEAETIF
-496 DGNDNVDAIQGND
+496 DGKENVDAIQEND
-509 SDEQSLSEEDNA
+509 SDEKSLSEEDNA
-521 SNNESVT
+521 SNNESIT
-528 DDEEEDQIVKKQ
+528 DDEEDQIVKKQ

-601 GLGIDEEGNE
+601 GLGIDEEGHE

-718 AASERHTEKRINV
+718 TAPERHNEKRINV

-749 PNMDNEMTEITMD
+749 PNMDNEMTEITLD

-776 ETNEIPNF
+776 ETNEIPKF
-784 DMEALEI
+784 DIEALEDT
-791 SEIEN
+791 ETAGET
-796 EAKATPNTDMET
+796 KATPNTDMDT
-808 LGDEEAVGETK
+808 LGNEEAVGETKVIPNIDIEALEDEEVAGETK

-827 ALEDEEAAGETKAIP
+827 ALEDEKVTGETKATP
-842 NIDIEALED
+842 NTDMD
-851 TEAAGETKAIPNINI
+851 TLGNEEVA
-866 EIMEDTEAVGE
+866 
-877 TKAIPNIDIEIMED
+877 
-891 TEATGET
+891 GET

-910 VAESEQTNVPTLDLE
+910 AAESEQTNVPTLDLE

-984 EELSEYEEP
+984 EELPEYEEP

-1058 LVKEAKENIISEE
+1058 LVKEAEENIISEE
-1071 PEVLDEPLE
+1071 PELLDEPLE
-1080 ETVGEPESDTIDEF
+1080 ETVGESESDTIDED
-1094 AAEST
+1094 AVEST
-1099 EPERESIEKMK
+1099 EPGMESLGKTENKPV
-1110 NESTDEL
+1110 DEL
-1117 ENESIEES
+1117 ENESTEEF

-1145 TIDDVEEVEE
+1145 TIDDVEEVEDSEDEPIEDIEE
-1155 SEEEPIEDFEEPE
+1155 SEDESAEDFEEPKE
-1168 KDLVEEE
+1168 DLVEEE
-1175 LEEDS
+1175 LQEDS
-1180 SENLNKYEPEE
+1180 SENLTKDEPEE

-1201 IPELSAEMDKI
+1201 MPEVSAKMDKI

-1223 IPELD
+1223 IPGLD

-1261 DSETKEDSESVDEL
+1261 DSEAKEDSESVDGL

-1285 LKESLDESEEYV
+1285 LKGSLDKSEDYV
-1297 ESESEENSELDN
+1297 ESEPEEVEPA
-1309 EIELEQ
+1309 EQ
-1315 EDDSKSEEDSTV
+1315 ESES
-1327 EEKEEATEEVEPSE
+1327 TEEVEPAE
-1341 QKSEAAEEVEPSEQ
+1341 QE
-1355 KSDAVEEGRASEQ
+1355 SDAVEEGKDSEQ
-1368 ETEPKSTEKE
+1368 ETEQKSAEKE
-1378 SGVKEEKYSLGTKI
+1378 SETKEEKDNSGTKI

-1459 KRGRTGRRI
+1459 KRGRAGRRI

-1514 LYTNDMLIVLEGG
+1514 LYTNDMLIVLEGE

-1605 DAAMKRAKHKLG
+1605 DAAIKRAKHKLG
-1617 RKIVGIFKAKDK
+1617 RKIVGIFKTKDK

>member
-101 IELAPRDN
+101 VELAPRDN

-119 KEKKA
+119 KAKKA
-124 PIEKLIEILEEY
+124 PIGKLIEILEKY

-208 PLQKIEKDERKE
+208 PLQKIEKDDRKE

-247 VKITDEVIDERPS
+247 VKIADEVIDERPS

-276 LKKPVMES
+276 LKHPVIES
-284 LHKSNDEKKDE
+284 IHKSNDEKKAE
-295 GESDKEDPATNKSDN
+295 GES
-310 NLTEIKSDEV
+310 
-320 TLPDNEVVEENK
+320 
-332 DTFDSKEELNQQN
+332 
-345 RKIEKEAQKE
+345 
-355 NKSEQK
+355 
-361 EPEQKEP
+361 EQKEP

-391 ITFEDEFEKDELNLE
+391 ITFEDEFEKDELELE
-406 SEENSEVK
+406 SE

-423 EVSENPESE
+423 EVNKNLESE

-460 AKETTDESDDKLDAE
+460 AKEATDESDGKLDVE
-475 KIAVESNSTEN
+475 KIAVENDSTEN
-486 NVDKETETIL
+486 NVDKEAETIF
-496 DGNDNVDAIQGND
+496 DGKENVDAIQEND
-509 SDEQSLSEEDNA
+509 SDEKSLSEEDNA
-521 SNNESVT
+521 SNNESIT
-528 DDEEEDQIVKKQ
+528 DDEEDQIVKKQ

-601 GLGIDEEGNE
+601 GLGIDEEGHE

-718 AASERHTEKRINV
+718 TAPERHNEKRINV

-749 PNMDNEMTEITMD
+749 PNMDNEMTEITLD

-784 DMEALEI
+784 DIEALEDT
-791 SEIEN
+791 ETAGET
-796 EAKATPNTDMET
+796 KATPNSDMDT
-808 LGDEEAVGETK
+808 LGNEEAVGETKVIPNIDIEALEDEEVAGETK

-827 ALEDEEAAGETKAIP
+827 ALEDEEVTGETKATP
-842 NIDIEALED
+842 NTDMD
-851 TEAAGETKAIPNINI
+851 TLGNEEVA
-866 EIMEDTEAVGE
+866 
-877 TKAIPNIDIEIMED
+877 
-891 TEATGET
+891 GET

-910 VAESEQTNVPTLDLE
+910 AAESEQTNVPTLDLE

-984 EELSEYEEP
+984 EELPEYEEP

-1058 LVKEAKENIISEE
+1058 LVKEAEENIISEE
-1071 PEVLDEPLE
+1071 PELLDEPLE
-1080 ETVGEPESDTIDEF
+1080 ETVGESESDTIDED
-1094 AAEST
+1094 AVEST
-1099 EPERESIEKMK
+1099 EPGMESLGKTENKPV
-1110 NESTDEL
+1110 DEL
-1117 ENESIEES
+1117 ENESTEEF

-1145 TIDDVEEVEE
+1145 TIDDVEEVEDSEDEPIEDIEE
-1155 SEEEPIEDFEEPE
+1155 SEDESAEDFEEPKE
-1168 KDLVEEE
+1168 DLVEEE
-1175 LEEDS
+1175 LQEDS
-1180 SENLNKYEPEE
+1180 SENLTKDEPEE

-1201 IPELSAEMDKI
+1201 MPEVSAKMDKI

-1223 IPELD
+1223 IPGLD

-1261 DSETKEDSESVDEL
+1261 DSEAKEDSESVDGL

-1285 LKESLDESEEYV
+1285 LKGSLDKSEDYV
-1297 ESESEENSELDN
+1297 ESEPEEVEPA
-1309 EIELEQ
+1309 EQ
-1315 EDDSKSEEDSTV
+1315 ESES
-1327 EEKEEATEEVEPSE
+1327 TEEVEPAE
-1341 QKSEAAEEVEPSEQ
+1341 QE
-1355 KSDAVEEGRASEQ
+1355 SDAVEEGKDSEQ
-1368 ETEPKSTEKE
+1368 ETEQKSAEKE
-1378 SGVKEEKYSLGTKI
+1378 SETKEEKDNSGTKI

-1459 KRGRTGRRI
+1459 KRGRAGRRI

-1514 LYTNDMLIVLEGG
+1514 LYTNDMLIVLEGE

-1605 DAAMKRAKHKLG
+1605 DAAIKRAKHKLG
-1617 RKIVGIFKAKDK
+1617 RKIVGIFKTKDK

>member
-101 IELAPRDN
+101 VELAPRDN

-119 KEKKA
+119 KAKKA
-124 PIEKLIEILEEY
+124 PIGKLIEILEKY

-233 DNAISEDKEEESVS
+233 DNAISEDKEKESVS
-247 VKITDEVIDERPS
+247 VKIADEVIDERPS

-276 LKKPVMES
+276 LKHPVIES
-284 LHKSNDEKKDE
+284 IHKSNDEKKAE
-295 GESDKEDPATNKSDN
+295 GE
-310 NLTEIKSDEV
+310 
-320 TLPDNEVVEENK
+320 
-332 DTFDSKEELNQQN
+332 
-345 RKIEKEAQKE
+345 
-355 NKSEQK
+355 SEQK
-361 EPEQKEP
+361 EL

-391 ITFEDEFEKDELNLE
+391 ITFEDEFEKDELELE
-406 SEENSEVK
+406 SE

-423 EVSENPESE
+423 EVNKNSESE

-460 AKETTDESDDKLDAE
+460 AKEATDESDGKLDVE
-475 KIAVESNSTEN
+475 KIAVESDSTEN
-486 NVDKETETIL
+486 NVDKEAETIL
-496 DGNDNVDAIQGND
+496 DGKENVDAIQEND
-509 SDEQSLSEEDNA
+509 SDEKSLSEEDNA
-521 SNNESVT
+521 SNNESIT
-528 DDEEEDQIVKKQ
+528 DDEEDQIVKKQ

-611 QEIEETETNNQDN
+611 QEIEDTETYNYDN

-718 AASERHTEKRINV
+718 AAPERHNEKRINV

-749 PNMDNEMTEITMD
+749 PNMDNEMTEITLD

-784 DMEALEI
+784 DIEALEDT
-791 SEIEN
+791 ETEG
-796 EAKATPNTDMET
+796 ETKATPNTDMDT
-808 LGDEEAVGETK
+808 LGNEEAVGETK
-819 AIPNIDIE
+819 VIPNIDIE
-827 ALEDEEAAGETKAIP
+827 ALEDEEVA
-842 NIDIEALED
+842 
-851 TEAAGETKAIPNINI
+851 
-866 EIMEDTEAVGE
+866 
-877 TKAIPNIDIEIMED
+877 
-891 TEATGET
+891 GET

-910 VAESEQTNVPTLDLE
+910 AAESEQTNVPTLDLE

-984 EELSEYEEP
+984 EELPEYEEP

-1058 LVKEAKENIISEE
+1058 LVKEAEENIISEE
-1071 PEVLDEPLE
+1071 PELLDEPLE
-1080 ETVGEPESDTIDEF
+1080 ETVGESESDTIDED
-1094 AAEST
+1094 AVEST
-1099 EPERESIEKMK
+1099 EPEMESLGKTENKPV
-1110 NESTDEL
+1110 DEL
-1117 ENESIEES
+1117 ENESTEEF

-1130 DESENESAETIEDYE
+1130 DESENEFAETIEDYE
-1145 TIDDVEEVEE
+1145 TIDDVEEVE
-1155 SEEEPIEDFEEPE
+1155 
-1168 KDLVEEE
+1168 
-1175 LEEDS
+1175 DS
-1180 SENLNKYEPEE
+1180 SENLTKDEPEE
-1191 TKKSEMENVE
+1191 TKKSDMENVE
-1201 IPELSAEMDKI
+1201 MPEVSAEMDKI

-1261 DSETKEDSESVDEL
+1261 DSESVDGL

-1285 LKESLDESEEYV
+1285 LKGSLDKSEDYV
-1297 ESESEENSELDN
+1297 ESEP
-1309 EIELEQ
+1309 
-1315 EDDSKSEEDSTV
+1315 
-1327 EEKEEATEEVEPSE
+1327 EEVEPAE
-1341 QKSEAAEEVEPSEQ
+1341 QE
-1355 KSDAVEEGRASEQ
+1355 SDAVEEGKGSEQ
-1368 ETEPKSTEKE
+1368 ETEQKSAEKE
-1378 SGVKEEKYSLGTKI
+1378 SETKEEKDNSGTKI

-1514 LYTNDMLIVLEGG
+1514 LYTNDMLIVLEGE

-1605 DAAMKRAKHKLG
+1605 DAAIKRAKHKLG
-1617 RKIVGIFKAKDK
+1617 RKIVGIFKTKDK